1 MFLPLFFVTF
11 AAIITYL
18 NKKRT
23 KNMKHIRHYLTA
35 LFAIA
40 LSLMVWAD
48 SGELF
53 TSGKLSSSLINCIVQ
68 DKYGY
73 IWVGTEYGLSKFDGY
88 RFTNYLH
95 NEEDTTSITDNIIS
109 DLLVDKKGNLWI
121 GCAKGLMRYNYETNN
136 FSRLQFPDGR
146 KPRIYSMVESHRGDI
161 LLGTA
166 GYGLYSVKNNGI
178 EKTANNRF
186 TIKWERAYAKRDSDV
201 FFTHIYEDKHHY
213 LWQSSHLSTFTRF
226 IEKQGKVQRKDF
238 KSPYGAP
245 VAFIQHRP
253 QAMLI
258 VCMYGIIYYD
268 YRTGRIADAG
278 YDLGTFKNHVTI
290 NNATFDHEGN
300 LYISTSEHGALI
312 IKKGS
317 NKVEQ
322 LENSNSN
329 FNLSTAFVND
339 IIEDKD
345 NNLWIGCYKKGL
357 YLLNQRQQAF
367 SSWSFSAQNYII
379 GSSVSSIAPGENGET
394 WCTVQNSG
402 VFCFDASGKII
413 AHPTSP
419 AGTCIIYKDRR
430 GAYWISNGS
439 ALYSYNPHTGAYQ
452 EKLTFT
458 SAGIYCMTDDN
469 QGNLYISVYSKG
481 LYIYNVES
489 GKVTV
494 LNMRQRGNKGF
505 LCNDWVRSM
514 AFDHTGHLWI
524 GTSNGVS
531 CLNTKTLS
539 FKDFGWNNILKD
551 RQANGIC
558 EGKNGNMII
567 GTEEGLYLFD
577 RKNNKTLAL
586 PHAEVLKGKQVC
598 SIIKDHQ
605 GDLWISTTMGI
616 WQYDQKN
623 RQFIGHIN
631 GNGLTTREYVLGSSM
646 HTASDLIAFGTSDGI
661 TTFYPERV
669 KAKKMELGDVHL
681 TNFII
686 DGKPINCLTDE
697 FTIPY
702 EENSFTLEFS
712 LLNYRNTDNISFQYR
727 INEGKWNSTNE
738 GSNAVSF
745 NKLKPG
751 SYTLEVRAMSNGNF
765 SKKSTIIHIK
775 VCDPWYAST
784 WAFLLYF
791 LTAAGIILYIIYR
804 YERHRKE
811 DLEETKMQFLINA
824 THDIRSPLTLI
835 MEPLK
840 KLKERLGNAEEY
852 QADIDTIDRNAQRL
866 LTLVN
871 QILDKRRLDKHQM
884 NLSCRETNLVEFS
897 QGLVSLF
904 TYNANLRGINIRLEM
919 PETPVNAW
927 IDRNKLDKAIAN
939 LLSNAFKYTPNGGE
953 IIFRIEKQDKKVLL
967 YVIDS
972 GKGLGKNDD
981 AKTLFER
988 FYQGKNSADMHL
1000 GGSGIGL
1007 NLCRSIVRLHGGD
1020 VTARNREDGTSGA
1033 CFIIEL
1039 PLGKEHLKDSQIN
1052 SDYVVNGKKQ
1062 QRGAASRNSKILLV
1076 DDDIEICRYLKS
1088 ELSDWY
1094 RFVICNNGK
1103 EALKQLLSGDF
1114 DLVVSD
1120 VVMPEMDGITLLRN
1134 IKGNANISH
1143 VPVIMLTSKSEIS
1156 DRLEGIK
1163 LGADAYLA
1171 KPFSLEELH
1180 LTIDNLID
1188 NVRRLKGKF
1197 SGALKQDDKVEK
1209 IEVKG
1214 YDEELMERIM
1224 KVVNENLSDSDFNV
1238 EKMCDEVGVSRTQL
1252 HRKLKEMTGVPTS
1265 EFLRNIRLNEAAR
1278 LIREHKINI
1287 TQVSYMVGFANNSH
1301 FSTAFKKYF
1310 GMSPTEYAAKY
1321 TE

>member
-1 MFLPLFFVTF
+1 MLFSIFCFVQ
-11 AAIITYL
+11 
-18 NKKRT
+18 
-23 KNMKHIRHYLTA
+23 MLTCFSYA
-35 LFAIA
+35 N
-40 LSLMVWAD
+40 
-48 SGELF
+48 SGRLY
-53 TSGKLSSSLINCIVQ
+53 TSNDMSSSLIRCIIQ
-68 DKYGY
+68 DKYGF
-73 IWVGTEYGLSKFDGY
+73 IWVGTNFGLNRFDGY
-88 RFTNYLH
+88 KFCTYLC
-95 NEEDTTSITDNIIS
+95 NPADTTTIQDNDIVKLYPYSKEFLFVATNRGLYKYSYLTNSFQHIVLEKKDEKIRIS
-109 DLLVDKKGNLWI
+109 SLIEDGKHNLLI
-121 GCAKGLMRYNYETNN
+121 
-136 FSRLQFPDGR
+136 
-146 KPRIYSMVESHRGDI
+146 
-161 LLGTA
+161 GTA
-166 GYGLYSVKNNGI
+166 GYGAYRLDMTTGKVTRLSRKSANSV
-178 EKTANNRF
+178 
-186 TIKWERAYAKRDSDV
+186 DD
-201 FFTHIYEDKHHY
+201 FFAMLFFDDEGY
-213 LWQSSHLSTFTRF
+213 LWQANHTKVLR
-226 IEKQGKVQRKDF
+226 KYKYNGKSIKLVSVYEPKGLFSVCKLYAADKKGF
-238 KSPYGAP
+238 F
-245 VAFIQHRP
+245 VAH
-253 QAMLI
+253 
-258 VCMYGIIYYD
+258 VGGIMRYD
-268 YRTGRIADAG
+268 YASHRFSRYDFDFSAHQGAG
-278 YDLGTFKNHVTI
+278 YISAVTLDKYGNLWLGTSGDGTFKIPHGSRKAYRVEL
-290 NNATFDHEGN
+290 NNQSFIFDNAHISDLLIDRDGN
-300 LYISTSEHGALI
+300 QWY
-312 IKKGS
+312 
-317 NKVEQ
+317 
-322 LENSNSN
+322 
-329 FNLSTAFVND
+329 
-339 IIEDKD
+339 
-345 NNLWIGCYKKGL
+345 GCYMKGLFLSNNDKNVFHPVSLDELGAGMETISSVVGVADGLMLFVVKNHGL
-357 YLLNQRQQAF
+357 YLLDEKTGNTKLLQ
-367 SSWSFSAQNYII
+367 
-379 GSSVSSIAPGENGET
+379 
-394 WCTVQNSG
+394 
-402 VFCFDASGKII
+402 
-413 AHPTSP
+413 SP
-419 AGTCIIYKDRR
+419 AGPIKVYSDFRKNVYVYGRDGIYEYDWKHQTYRLLLPANGLSLDYMQVDAAGNIYFTSQGNGLYVWNRKSGKMTQYLMDDKR
-430 GAYWISNGS
+430 PHKTICNNWISEIRLDS
-439 ALYSYNPHTGAYQ
+439 
-452 EKLTFT
+452 
-458 SAGIYCMTDDN
+458 
-469 QGNLYISVYSKG
+469 
-481 LYIYNVES
+481 
-489 GKVTV
+489 
-494 LNMRQRGNKGF
+494 RG
-505 LCNDWVRSM
+505 W
-514 AFDHTGHLWI
+514 LWCA
-524 GTSNGVS
+524 TANGVS
-531 CLNTKTLS
+531 CMDTKTGYFDIILS
-539 FKDFGWNNILKD
+539 RPLL
-551 RQANGIC
+551 
-558 EGKNGNMII
+558 EGKTCYSTLELSDGKIAI
-567 GTEEGLYLFD
+567 ATEMGLYLYD
-577 RKNNKTLAL
+577 RKKQQTTPW
-586 PHAEVLKGKQVC
+586 PHSESISGLRIYSLK
-598 SIIKDHQ
+598 KDVK
-605 GDLWISTTMGI
+605 GNLWMSTAQGI
-616 WQYDQKN
+616 WCYDSKAKS
-623 RQFIGHIN
+623 FFSFEK
-631 GNGLTTREYVLGSSM
+631 GNGLLTKEYLAGVVGS
-646 HTASDLIAFGTSDGI
+646 TSDGVI
-661 TTFYPERV
+661 CYGNSEGLTYFRPSQV
-669 KAKKMELGDVHL
+669 KDYNEKTSAIYLSGVL
-681 TNFII
+681 L
-686 DGKPINCLTDE
+686 DGKMAPFIGDNLSVPSD
-697 FTIPY
+697 FKSIVL
-702 EENSFTLEFS
+702 SFSQLDYQS
-712 LLNYRNTDNISFQYR
+712 VGNIVFQYR
-727 INEGKWNSTNE
+727 INGGKWI
-738 GSNAVSF
+738 SNAAGDNSF
-745 NKLKPG
+745 NFTGL
-751 SYTLEVRAMSNGNF
+751 SYGHYRIEVRTYCNGKY
-765 SKKSTIIHIK
+765 STYKKVINLD
-775 VCDPWYAST
+775 VLAPWFLT
-784 WAFLLYF
+784 VWAKLLYLF
-791 LTAAGIILYIIYR
+791 LILGLTAAAIIVYL
-804 YERHRKE
+804 RKKKR
-811 DLEETKMQFLINA
+811 DLEEAKMQFLINA

-953 IIFRIEKQDKKVLL
+953 IIFRVEKQDKKVLL

>member
-1 MFLPLFFVTF
+1 MLFSIFCFVQ
-11 AAIITYL
+11 
-18 NKKRT
+18 
-23 KNMKHIRHYLTA
+23 MLTCFSYA
-35 LFAIA
+35 N
-40 LSLMVWAD
+40 
-48 SGELF
+48 SGRLY
-53 TSGKLSSSLINCIVQ
+53 TSNDMSSSLIRCIIQ
-68 DKYGY
+68 DKYGF
-73 IWVGTEYGLSKFDGY
+73 IWVGTNFGLNRFDGY
-88 RFTNYLH
+88 KFCTYLC
-95 NEEDTTSITDNIIS
+95 NPADTTTIQDNDIVKLYPYSKEFLFVATNRGLYKYSYLTNSFQHIVLEKKDEKIRIS
-109 DLLVDKKGNLWI
+109 SLIEDGKHNLLI
-121 GCAKGLMRYNYETNN
+121 
-136 FSRLQFPDGR
+136 
-146 KPRIYSMVESHRGDI
+146 
-161 LLGTA
+161 GTA
-166 GYGLYSVKNNGI
+166 GYGAYRLDMTTGKVTRLSRKSANSV
-178 EKTANNRF
+178 
-186 TIKWERAYAKRDSDV
+186 DD
-201 FFTHIYEDKHHY
+201 FFAMLFFDDEGY
-213 LWQSSHLSTFTRF
+213 LWQANHTKVLR
-226 IEKQGKVQRKDF
+226 KYKYNGKSIKLVSVYEPKGLFSVCKLYAADKKGF
-238 KSPYGAP
+238 F
-245 VAFIQHRP
+245 VAH
-253 QAMLI
+253 
-258 VCMYGIIYYD
+258 VGGIMRYD
-268 YRTGRIADAG
+268 YASHRFSRYDFDFSAHQGAG
-278 YDLGTFKNHVTI
+278 YISAVTLDKYGNLWLGTSGDGTFKIPHGSRKAYRVEL
-290 NNATFDHEGN
+290 NNQSFIFDNAHISDLLIDRDGN
-300 LYISTSEHGALI
+300 QWY
-312 IKKGS
+312 
-317 NKVEQ
+317 
-322 LENSNSN
+322 
-329 FNLSTAFVND
+329 
-339 IIEDKD
+339 
-345 NNLWIGCYKKGL
+345 GCYMKGLFLSNNDKNVFHPVSLDELGAGMETISSVVGVADGLMLFVVKNHGL
-357 YLLNQRQQAF
+357 YLLDEKTGNTKLLQ
-367 SSWSFSAQNYII
+367 
-379 GSSVSSIAPGENGET
+379 
-394 WCTVQNSG
+394 
-402 VFCFDASGKII
+402 
-413 AHPTSP
+413 SP
-419 AGTCIIYKDRR
+419 AGPIKVYSDFRKNVYVYGRDGIYEYDWKHQTYRLLLPANGLSLDYMQVDAAGNIYFTSQGNGLYVWNRKSGKMTQYLMDDKR
-430 GAYWISNGS
+430 PHKTICNNWISEIRLDS
-439 ALYSYNPHTGAYQ
+439 
-452 EKLTFT
+452 
-458 SAGIYCMTDDN
+458 
-469 QGNLYISVYSKG
+469 
-481 LYIYNVES
+481 
-489 GKVTV
+489 
-494 LNMRQRGNKGF
+494 RG
-505 LCNDWVRSM
+505 W
-514 AFDHTGHLWI
+514 LWCA
-524 GTSNGVS
+524 TANGVS
-531 CLNTKTLS
+531 CMDTKTGYFDIILS
-539 FKDFGWNNILKD
+539 RPLL
-551 RQANGIC
+551 
-558 EGKNGNMII
+558 EGKSCYSTLELSDGKIAI
-567 GTEEGLYLFD
+567 ATEMGLYLYD
-577 RKNNKTLAL
+577 RKKQQTTPW
-586 PHAEVLKGKQVC
+586 PHSESISGLRIYSLK
-598 SIIKDHQ
+598 KDVK
-605 GDLWISTTMGI
+605 GNLWMSTAQGI
-616 WQYDQKN
+616 WCYDSKAKS
-623 RQFIGHIN
+623 FFSFEK
-631 GNGLTTREYVLGSSM
+631 GNGLLTKEYLAGVVGS
-646 HTASDLIAFGTSDGI
+646 TSDGVI
-661 TTFYPERV
+661 CYGNSEGLTYFQPSEV
-669 KAKKMELGDVHL
+669 KDYNEKTSAIYLSGVL
-681 TNFII
+681 L
-686 DGKPINCLTDE
+686 DGKMAPFIGDNLSVPSD
-697 FTIPY
+697 FKSIVL
-702 EENSFTLEFS
+702 SFSQLDYQS
-712 LLNYRNTDNISFQYR
+712 VGNIVFQYR
-727 INEGKWNSTNE
+727 INGGKWI
-738 GSNAVSF
+738 SNAAGDNSF
-745 NKLKPG
+745 NFTGL
-751 SYTLEVRAMSNGNF
+751 SYGHYRIEVRTYCNGKY
-765 SKKSTIIHIK
+765 STYKKVINLD
-775 VCDPWYAST
+775 VLAPWFLT
-784 WAFLLYF
+784 VWAKLLYLF
-791 LTAAGIILYIIYR
+791 LILGLTAAAIIVYL
-804 YERHRKE
+804 RKKKR
-811 DLEETKMQFLINA
+811 DLEEAKMQFLINA

-988 FYQGKNSADMHL
+988 FYQGKYSADMHL

>member
-1 MFLPLFFVTF
+1 MYFQ
-11 AAIITYL
+11 AD
-18 NKKRT
+18 N
-23 KNMKHIRHYLTA
+23 
-35 LFAIA
+35 
-40 LSLMVWAD
+40 LSVP
-48 SGELF
+48 S
-53 TSGKLSSSLINCIVQ
+53 
-68 DKYGY
+68 
-73 IWVGTEYGLSKFDGY
+73 
-88 RFTNYLH
+88 
-95 NEEDTTSITDNIIS
+95 
-109 DLLVDKKGNLWI
+109 
-121 GCAKGLMRYNYETNN
+121 
-136 FSRLQFPDGR
+136 
-146 KPRIYSMVESHRGDI
+146 
-161 LLGTA
+161 
-166 GYGLYSVKNNGI
+166 
-178 EKTANNRF
+178 
-186 TIKWERAYAKRDSDV
+186 
-201 FFTHIYEDKHHY
+201 
-213 LWQSSHLSTFTRF
+213 
-226 IEKQGKVQRKDF
+226 DF
-238 KSPYGAP
+238 KS
-245 VAFIQHRP
+245 
-253 QAMLI
+253 I
-258 VCMYGIIYYD
+258 V
-268 YRTGRIADAG
+268 
-278 YDLGTFKNHVTI
+278 L
-290 NNATFDHEGN
+290 
-300 LYISTSEHGALI
+300 
-312 IKKGS
+312 
-317 NKVEQ
+317 
-322 LENSNSN
+322 
-329 FNLSTAFVND
+329 
-339 IIEDKD
+339 
-345 NNLWIGCYKKGL
+345 
-357 YLLNQRQQAF
+357 
-367 SSWSFSAQNYII
+367 SFSQLDYQ
-379 GSSVSSIAPGENGET
+379 SV
-394 WCTVQNSG
+394 
-402 VFCFDASGKII
+402 
-413 AHPTSP
+413 
-419 AGTCIIYKDRR
+419 
-430 GAYWISNGS
+430 
-439 ALYSYNPHTGAYQ
+439 
-452 EKLTFT
+452 
-458 SAGIYCMTDDN
+458 
-469 QGNLYISVYSKG
+469 GNIV
-481 LYIYNVES
+481 
-489 GKVTV
+489 
-494 LNMRQRGNKGF
+494 
-505 LCNDWVRSM
+505 
-514 AFDHTGHLWI
+514 
-524 GTSNGVS
+524 
-531 CLNTKTLS
+531 
-539 FKDFGWNNILKD
+539 
-551 RQANGIC
+551 
-558 EGKNGNMII
+558 
-567 GTEEGLYLFD
+567 
-577 RKNNKTLAL
+577 
-586 PHAEVLKGKQVC
+586 
-598 SIIKDHQ
+598 
-605 GDLWISTTMGI
+605 
-616 WQYDQKN
+616 
-623 RQFIGHIN
+623 
-631 GNGLTTREYVLGSSM
+631 
-646 HTASDLIAFGTSDGI
+646 
-661 TTFYPERV
+661 
-669 KAKKMELGDVHL
+669 
-681 TNFII
+681 
-686 DGKPINCLTDE
+686 
-697 FTIPY
+697 
-702 EENSFTLEFS
+702 
-712 LLNYRNTDNISFQYR
+712 FQYR
-727 INEGKWNSTNE
+727 INGGKWI
-738 GSNAVSF
+738 SNAAGDNSF
-745 NKLKPG
+745 NFTGL
-751 SYTLEVRAMSNGNF
+751 SYGHYRIEVRTYCNGKY
-765 SKKSTIIHIK
+765 STYKKVINLD
-775 VCDPWYAST
+775 VLAPWFLT
-784 WAFLLYF
+784 VWAKLLYLF
-791 LTAAGIILYIIYR
+791 LILGLTAAAIIVYL
-804 YERHRKE
+804 RKKKR
-811 DLEETKMQFLINA
+811 DLEEAKMQFLINA

>member
-1 MFLPLFFVTF
+1 
-11 AAIITYL
+11 
-18 NKKRT
+18 
-23 KNMKHIRHYLTA
+23 MKHIRHYLTA

-121 GCAKGLMRYNYETNN
+121 GCAKGLMRYNYEKNN

-290 NNATFDHEGN
+290 NNATFDHDGN

-539 FKDFGWNNILKD
+539 FKDFGWNIILKD

-669 KAKKMELGDVHL
+669 RTKKMELGDVHL

-835 MEPLK
+835 MGPLN
-840 KLKERLGNAEEY
+840 KLKTRITDAESK
-852 QADIDTIDRNAQRL
+852 QDIDTIDRNAQRL
-866 LTLVN
+866 LLLVN
-871 QILDKRRLDKHQM
+871 QILDERKIDKDQM
-884 NLSCRETNLVEFS
+884 HLHCQKTDLKEF
-897 QGLVSLF
+897 
-904 TYNANLRGINIRLEM
+904 LRGIMSLYNFNVQERSITLSLKED
-919 PETPVNAW
+919 ESLKEEGNLQVW
-927 IDRNKLDKAIAN
+927 IDRINFDKVISN
-939 LLSNAFKYTPNGGE
+939 LLSNAMKYTSDGGE
-953 IIFRIEKQDKKVLL
+953 ITLII
-967 YVIDS
+967 
-972 GKGLGKNDD
+972 GKNKESAIIKVEDTGIGLKEE
-981 AKTLFER
+981 KTDRLFER
-988 FYQGKNSADMHL
+988 FYQGNNNSDIHIE
-1000 GGSGIGL
+1000 GTGIGL
-1007 NLCRSIVRLHGGD
+1007 NLCRALVKMHGG
-1020 VTARNREDGTSGA
+1020 AIRAYNRTDGIKGS
-1033 CFIIEL
+1033 CFEVNI
-1039 PLGKEHLKDSQIN
+1039 PLGKEHLKPEEILQEDGTKTAEST
-1052 SDYVVNGKKQ
+1052 GKRTQ
-1062 QRGAASRNSKILLV
+1062 ANRNFNILIV
-1076 DDDIEICRYLKS
+1076 DDDAEIAHYIKT

-1094 RFVICNNGK
+1094 RFEHASNGK
-1103 EALKQLLSGDF
+1103 EGLKMLLTGKY
-1114 DLVVSD
+1114 DLVISD
-1120 VVMPEMDGITLLRN
+1120 VMMPEMDGVTMLKK
-1134 IKGNANISH
+1134 IKGNSNVSDI
-1143 VPVIMLTSKSEIS
+1143 PVILLTSKSEVEN
-1156 DRLEGIK
+1156 RLEGLRK
-1163 LGADAYLA
+1163 GADAFLA
-1171 KPFSLEELH
+1171 KPFNMEELH
-1180 LTIDNLID
+1180 ILIDNLVD
-1188 NVRRLKGKF
+1188 NVRRIRGKY
-1197 SGALKQDDKVEK
+1197 SGAQGQKAK
-1209 IEVKG
+1209 IEQIQVKG
-1214 YDEELMERIM
+1214 NNDALMERVM
-1224 KVVNENLSDSDFNV
+1224 KYMNEHLADPDLNV
-1238 EKMCDEVGVSRTQL
+1238 EKLTEDVGISRAQL
-1252 HRKLKEMTGVPTS
+1252 HRKLKEIAGVS
-1265 EFLRNIRLNEAAR
+1265 AGEFIRNLRLEQAAR
-1278 LIREHKINI
+1278 LIEEGQINI
-1287 TQVSYMVGFANNSH
+1287 TQVAYSVGFSNQTH
-1301 FSTAFKKYF
+1301 FSTVFKKHY
-1310 GMSPTEYAAKY
+1310 GMSPSEYAETKRN
-1321 TE
+1321 EK

>member
-1 MFLPLFFVTF
+1 MLFFDAEGYLWQANHTKVLRKYKYNGKSIKLVSVYEPKDLFGIRKLYATDKKGFFVAHTGGIMRYDYASHSFSRYDFDFSAHQGAGYISAVT
-11 AAIITYL
+11 L
-18 NKKRT
+18 
-23 KNMKHIRHYLTA
+23 
-35 LFAIA
+35 
-40 LSLMVWAD
+40 
-48 SGELF
+48 
-53 TSGKLSSSLINCIVQ
+53 
-68 DKYGY
+68 DKYGNL
-73 IWVGTEYGLSKFDGY
+73 WLGTSGDGTFKIPHGSRKAYRVELNNQSFIFD
-88 RFTNYLH
+88 NAH
-95 NEEDTTSITDNIIS
+95 IS
-109 DLLVDKKGNLWI
+109 DLLIDRDGNQWYGCYMKGLFLSNNDKNVFHPVSLDELGAGMETISSVVGVADGLMLFVVKNHGLYLLDEKTGNTKLLQSPAGLVKVYSDFRKNVYVYGRDGIYEYDWKHQTYRLLLPSNGLSLDGMQVDAAGNIYFTSPGNGLYVWNRKSGKMTQYLMDDKRPHKTICNNWISEIRLDSRGWIWCATANGVSCMDTKTGYFDIILSRPLLEGKTCYSTLELSDGKIAIATEMGLYLYDRKKLQTTPWPHSESISGLRIYSLKKDVKGNLWMSTAQGI
-121 GCAKGLMRYNYETNN
+121 WCYDSKAKSFFSFEKGNGLLTKEYLAGVVGSTSDGVICYGNSEGLTYFQPSEVKDYN
-136 FSRLQFPDGR
+136 
-146 KPRIYSMVESHRGDI
+146 
-161 LLGTA
+161 
-166 GYGLYSVKNNGI
+166 
-178 EKTANNRF
+178 EKTSA
-186 TIKWERAYAKRDSDV
+186 
-201 FFTHIYEDKHHY
+201 IY
-213 LWQSSHLSTFTRF
+213 LSGVLLDGKMAPF
-226 IEKQGKVQRKDF
+226 IGDNLSVPSDF
-238 KSPYGAP
+238 KS
-245 VAFIQHRP
+245 
-253 QAMLI
+253 I
-258 VCMYGIIYYD
+258 V
-268 YRTGRIADAG
+268 
-278 YDLGTFKNHVTI
+278 
-290 NNATFDHEGN
+290 
-300 LYISTSEHGALI
+300 
-312 IKKGS
+312 
-317 NKVEQ
+317 
-322 LENSNSN
+322 
-329 FNLSTAFVND
+329 LS
-339 IIEDKD
+339 
-345 NNLWIGCYKKGL
+345 
-357 YLLNQRQQAF
+357 
-367 SSWSFSAQNYII
+367 
-379 GSSVSSIAPGENGET
+379 
-394 WCTVQNSG
+394 
-402 VFCFDASGKII
+402 
-413 AHPTSP
+413 
-419 AGTCIIYKDRR
+419 
-430 GAYWISNGS
+430 
-439 ALYSYNPHTGAYQ
+439 
-452 EKLTFT
+452 
-458 SAGIYCMTDDN
+458 
-469 QGNLYISVYSKG
+469 
-481 LYIYNVES
+481 
-489 GKVTV
+489 
-494 LNMRQRGNKGF
+494 
-505 LCNDWVRSM
+505 
-514 AFDHTGHLWI
+514 
-524 GTSNGVS
+524 
-531 CLNTKTLS
+531 
-539 FKDFGWNNILKD
+539 
-551 RQANGIC
+551 
-558 EGKNGNMII
+558 
-567 GTEEGLYLFD
+567 
-577 RKNNKTLAL
+577 
-586 PHAEVLKGKQVC
+586 
-598 SIIKDHQ
+598 
-605 GDLWISTTMGI
+605 
-616 WQYDQKN
+616 
-623 RQFIGHIN
+623 
-631 GNGLTTREYVLGSSM
+631 
-646 HTASDLIAFGTSDGI
+646 
-661 TTFYPERV
+661 
-669 KAKKMELGDVHL
+669 
-681 TNFII
+681 
-686 DGKPINCLTDE
+686 
-697 FTIPY
+697 
-702 EENSFTLEFS
+702 FS
-712 LLNYRNTDNISFQYR
+712 LLDYQSVGSIVFQYR
-727 INEGKWNSTNE
+727 INGGRWI
-738 GSNAVSF
+738 SNAAGENSF
-745 NKLKPG
+745 NFTGL
-751 SYTLEVRAMSNGNF
+751 SYGHYRIEVRTYCNGKY
-765 SKKSTIIHIK
+765 STYKKVINLD
-775 VCDPWYAST
+775 VLAPWYLT
-784 WAFLLYF
+784 VWAKLIYLS
-791 LTAAGIILYIIYR
+791 LVLGLMAAVIFIYL
-804 YERHRKE
+804 RKKKR
-811 DLEETKMQFLINA
+811 DLEEAKMQFLINA

-1062 QRGAASRNSKILLV
+1062 QRSGASRNCKILLV

-1103 EALKQLLSGDF
+1103 EALKQLLADDF

-1209 IEVKG
+1209 VEVKG

-1278 LIREHKINI
+1278 LIRERKINI

>member
-1 MFLPLFFVTF
+1 MKRFMLFSIFCFVQ
-11 AAIITYL
+11 
-18 NKKRT
+18 
-23 KNMKHIRHYLTA
+23 MLTCFSYA
-35 LFAIA
+35 N
-40 LSLMVWAD
+40 
-48 SGELF
+48 SGRLY
-53 TSGKLSSSLINCIVQ
+53 TSNDMSSSLIRCIIQ
-68 DKYGY
+68 DKYGF
-73 IWVGTEYGLSKFDGY
+73 IWVGTNYGLNRFDGY
-88 RFTNYLH
+88 KFSTYLC
-95 NEEDTTSITDNIIS
+95 NPADTTTIQDNDIVKLYPYSKEFLFVATNRGLYKYSYLTNSFQHVVLEKKDEKIRVS
-109 DLLVDKKGNLWI
+109 SLIEDGKHNLLI
-121 GCAKGLMRYNYETNN
+121 
-136 FSRLQFPDGR
+136 
-146 KPRIYSMVESHRGDI
+146 
-161 LLGTA
+161 GTA
-166 GYGLYSVKNNGI
+166 GYGAYRLDMTTGKVTRLSRKSANSV
-178 EKTANNRF
+178 
-186 TIKWERAYAKRDSDV
+186 DD
-201 FFTHIYEDKHHY
+201 FFAMLFFDDEGY
-213 LWQSSHLSTFTRF
+213 LWQANHTKVLR
-226 IEKQGKVQRKDF
+226 KYKYDGKSIRLVSVYEPKGLF
-238 KSPYGAP
+238 S
-245 VAFIQHRP
+245 
-253 QAMLI
+253 
-258 VCMYGIIYYD
+258 VCKLYAADKKGFFVVHVGGIMRYD
-268 YRTGRIADAG
+268 YASHRFSRYDFDFSAHQGAG
-278 YDLGTFKNHVTI
+278 YISAATLDKYGNLWLGTSGDGTFKIPHGSRKAYRVEL
-290 NNATFDHEGN
+290 NNQSFIFDNAHISDLLIDRDGN
-300 LYISTSEHGALI
+300 QWY
-312 IKKGS
+312 
-317 NKVEQ
+317 
-322 LENSNSN
+322 
-329 FNLSTAFVND
+329 
-339 IIEDKD
+339 
-345 NNLWIGCYKKGL
+345 GCYMKGLFLSNNDKNVFHPVSLDELGAGMETISSVVGVADGLMLFVVKNHGL
-357 YLLNQRQQAF
+357 YLLDEKTGNTKLLQ
-367 SSWSFSAQNYII
+367 
-379 GSSVSSIAPGENGET
+379 
-394 WCTVQNSG
+394 
-402 VFCFDASGKII
+402 
-413 AHPTSP
+413 SP
-419 AGTCIIYKDRR
+419 AGLVKVYSDFRKNVYVYGLDGIYEYDWKHQTYRLLLP
-430 GAYWISNGS
+430 ANGLS
-439 ALYSYNPHTGAYQ
+439 LDGMQVDAAGNIY
-452 EKLTFT
+452 FT
-458 SAGIYCMTDDN
+458 S
-469 QGNLYISVYSKG
+469 QGNG
-481 LYIYNVES
+481 LYVWNRKS
-489 GKVTV
+489 GKMTQY
-494 LNMRQRGNKGF
+494 LMDDKRPHKTICNNWIADIRLDSRG
-505 LCNDWVRSM
+505 W
-514 AFDHTGHLWI
+514 LWCA
-524 GTSNGVS
+524 TSNGVS
-531 CLNTKTLS
+531 CMDTKTGYFDIILS
-539 FKDFGWNNILKD
+539 RPLL
-551 RQANGIC
+551 
-558 EGKNGNMII
+558 EGKSCYSTLELSDGKIAI
-567 GTEEGLYLFD
+567 ATEMGLYLYD
-577 RKNNKTLAL
+577 RKKQQTTPW
-586 PHAEVLKGKQVC
+586 PHSESISGLRIYSLK
-598 SIIKDHQ
+598 KDVK
-605 GDLWISTTMGI
+605 GNLWMSTAQGI
-616 WQYDQKN
+616 WCYDSKAKS
-623 RQFIGHIN
+623 FFSFEK
-631 GNGLTTREYVLGSSM
+631 GNGLLTKEYLAGVVGS
-646 HTASDLIAFGTSDGI
+646 TSDGVI
-661 TTFYPERV
+661 CYGNSEGLTYFRPSQV
-669 KAKKMELGDVHL
+669 KDYDEKTSAIYLSGVL
-681 TNFII
+681 L
-686 DGKPINCLTDE
+686 DGKMAPFIGDNLSVPSD
-697 FTIPY
+697 FKSIVL
-702 EENSFTLEFS
+702 SFSQLDYQS
-712 LLNYRNTDNISFQYR
+712 VGNIVFQYR
-727 INEGKWNSTNE
+727 INGGRWI
-738 GSNAVSF
+738 SNAAGENSF
-745 NKLKPG
+745 NFTGL
-751 SYTLEVRAMSNGNF
+751 SYGHYRIEVRTYCNGKY
-765 SKKSTIIHIK
+765 STYKKVINLD
-775 VCDPWYAST
+775 VLAPWYLT
-784 WAFLLYF
+784 VWAKLIYLFLILG
-791 LTAAGIILYIIYR
+791 LTAAAIIVFL
-804 YERHRKE
+804 RKKKR
-811 DLEETKMQFLINA
+811 DMEEAKMQFLINA

-1062 QRGAASRNSKILLV
+1062 QRSGASKNSKILLV
-1076 DDDIEICRYLKS
+1076 DDDIEICRYIKT

-1103 EALKQLLSGDF
+1103 EALKQLLTDDF

-1209 IEVKG
+1209 VEVKG

>member
-1 MFLPLFFVTF
+1 MKRFMLFSIICIVQMLTCFSHAVTGRL
-11 AAIITYL
+11 Y
-18 NKKRT
+18 
-23 KNMKHIRHYLTA
+23 
-35 LFAIA
+35 
-40 LSLMVWAD
+40 
-48 SGELF
+48 
-53 TSGKLSSSLINCIVQ
+53 TSNDLSSSLIRCIIQ
-68 DKYGY
+68 DKYGF
-73 IWVGTEYGLSKFDGY
+73 IWVGTNYGLNRFDGY
-88 RFTNYLH
+88 KFSTYLC
-95 NEEDTTSITDNIIS
+95 NPADTTTIQDNDIVKLYPYSKEFLFVATNRGLYKYSYLTNSFQHIVLEKKDEKIRVSSLIEDRKHNLLIGTSGYGAYRLDMTTGKVTRLSRKSANSVDDFFAMLFFDDEGYLWQANHTKVLRKYKYNGKSIKLVSVYEPKDLFGISKLYATDKKGFFVAHTGGIMRYDYASHSFSRYDFDFSAHQGAGYISAVTLDKYGNLWLGTSGDGTFKIPHGSRKAYRVELNNQSFIFDNAHIS
-109 DLLVDKKGNLWI
+109 DLLIDRDGNQW
-121 GCAKGLMRYNYETNN
+121 Y
-136 FSRLQFPDGR
+136 
-146 KPRIYSMVESHRGDI
+146 
-161 LLGTA
+161 
-166 GYGLYSVKNNGI
+166 
-178 EKTANNRF
+178 
-186 TIKWERAYAKRDSDV
+186 
-201 FFTHIYEDKHHY
+201 
-213 LWQSSHLSTFTRF
+213 
-226 IEKQGKVQRKDF
+226 
-238 KSPYGAP
+238 
-245 VAFIQHRP
+245 
-253 QAMLI
+253 
-258 VCMYGIIYYD
+258 
-268 YRTGRIADAG
+268 
-278 YDLGTFKNHVTI
+278 
-290 NNATFDHEGN
+290 
-300 LYISTSEHGALI
+300 
-312 IKKGS
+312 
-317 NKVEQ
+317 
-322 LENSNSN
+322 
-329 FNLSTAFVND
+329 
-339 IIEDKD
+339 
-345 NNLWIGCYKKGL
+345 GCYKKGL
-357 YLLNQRQQAF
+357 FLSNNDNNVFHPVSLDELGAGMETISSVVGVADGLMLFVVKNHGLYLLDEKTGNTKLLQ
-367 SSWSFSAQNYII
+367 
-379 GSSVSSIAPGENGET
+379 
-394 WCTVQNSG
+394 
-402 VFCFDASGKII
+402 
-413 AHPTSP
+413 SP
-419 AGTCIIYKDRR
+419 AGPIKVYSDFRKNVYVYGRDGIFEYDWKHQTYRLLLPANGLSLDGMQVDAAGNIY
-430 GAYWISNGS
+430 
-439 ALYSYNPHTGAYQ
+439 
-452 EKLTFT
+452 FT
-458 SAGIYCMTDDN
+458 SP
-469 QGNLYISVYSKG
+469 GNG
-481 LYIYNVES
+481 LYVWNRKS
-489 GKVTV
+489 GKMTQY
-494 LNMRQRGNKGF
+494 LMDDKRPHKTICNNWTSEIRLDSRG
-505 LCNDWVRSM
+505 W
-514 AFDHTGHLWI
+514 LWCA
-524 GTSNGVS
+524 TANGVS
-531 CLNTKTLS
+531 CMDTKTGYFDIILS
-539 FKDFGWNNILKD
+539 RPLL
-551 RQANGIC
+551 
-558 EGKNGNMII
+558 EGKSCYSTLELPDSRIAI
-567 GTEEGLYLFD
+567 ATEMGLYLYD
-577 RKNNKTLAL
+577 RKKQQTTPW
-586 PHAEVLKGKQVC
+586 PHSESISGLRIYSLK
-598 SIIKDHQ
+598 KDVK
-605 GDLWISTTMGI
+605 GNLWMSTAQGI
-616 WQYDQKN
+616 WCYDSKAKS
-623 RQFIGHIN
+623 FFSFEK
-631 GNGLTTREYVLGSSM
+631 GNGLLTKEYLAGVVGS
-646 HTASDLIAFGTSDGI
+646 TSDGVI
-661 TTFYPERV
+661 CYGNSEGLTYFRPSQV
-669 KAKKMELGDVHL
+669 KDYNEKTSVIYLSGVL
-681 TNFII
+681 L
-686 DGKPINCLTDE
+686 DGKMAPFIGDNLSVPSD
-697 FTIPY
+697 FKSIVL
-702 EENSFTLEFS
+702 SFSQLDYQS
-712 LLNYRNTDNISFQYR
+712 VGNIVFQYR
-727 INEGKWNSTNE
+727 INGGKWI
-738 GSNAVSF
+738 SNAAGDNSF
-745 NKLKPG
+745 NFTGL
-751 SYTLEVRAMSNGNF
+751 SYGHYRIEVRIYCNGKY
-765 SKKSTIIHIK
+765 STYKKVINLD
-775 VCDPWYAST
+775 VLAPWFLT
-784 WAFLLYF
+784 VWAKLIYLFLILG
-791 LTAAGIILYIIYR
+791 LTAAAIIVYLR
-804 YERHRKE
+804 MKKR
-811 DLEETKMQFLINA
+811 DLEEAKMQFLINA

-988 FYQGKNSADMHL
+988 FYQGQNSADMHL

-1020 VTARNREDGTSGA
+1020 VYAHNREDGKSGA

-1052 SDYVVNGKKQ
+1052 SDYVVNGKKL
-1062 QRGAASRNSKILLV
+1062 QRSGASKNSKILLV
-1076 DDDIEICRYLKS
+1076 DDDIEICRYIKT

-1103 EALKQLLSGDF
+1103 EALKQLLTDDF

-1278 LIREHKINI
+1278 LIRERKINI

>member
-1 MFLPLFFVTF
+1 MKRFILFSIFCFVQ
-11 AAIITYL
+11 
-18 NKKRT
+18 
-23 KNMKHIRHYLTA
+23 MLTCFSYA
-35 LFAIA
+35 N
-40 LSLMVWAD
+40 
-48 SGELF
+48 SGRLY
-53 TSGKLSSSLINCIVQ
+53 TSNDLSSSLIRCIIQ
-68 DKYGY
+68 DKYGF
-73 IWVGTEYGLSKFDGY
+73 IWVGTNYGLNRFDGY
-88 RFTNYLH
+88 KFSTYLC
-95 NEEDTTSITDNIIS
+95 NPADTTTIQDNDIVKLYPYSKEFLFVATNRGLYKYSYLTNSFQHIVLEKKDEKIRVSSLIEDGKHNLLIGTSGYGAYRLDMTTGKVTRLSRKSANSVDNFFTMLFFDAEGYLWQANHTKVLRKYKYDGKSIKLVSVYEPKELFGIRKLYATDKKGFFVAHTGGIIRYDYASHRFSRYDFDFSAHQGAGYISAATLDKYGNLWLGTSGDGTFKIPHGSRKAYRVELNNQSFVFDNAHIS
-109 DLLVDKKGNLWI
+109 DLLIDRDGNQWYGCYMKGLFLSNNDKNVFHPVSLDELGAGMETISSVVGVADGVMLFVVKNHGLYLLDEKTGNTRMLQCPAGLVKVYSDFRKKVYVYASEGIYEYDWKHQTYQLLLPANGLSLDGMLVDAAGNMYLTSQGNGLYVWNRKSGKMTQYLMDDRRPHKTICNNWITDIRLDSRGRLWCATTNGVSCMDTKTGYFDVILSRPLLEGKTCYSTLELSDSKIAIATEMGLYLYDSKKRQTTPWPHSESISGLRIYSLKKDAKGNLWMSTAQGI
-121 GCAKGLMRYNYETNN
+121 WCYDSKAKSFFSFEKGNGLLTKEYLAGVAGST
-136 FSRLQFPDGR
+136 PDGV
-146 KPRIYSMVESHRGDI
+146 IC
-161 LLGTA
+161 
-166 GYGLYSVKNNGI
+166 YGNSEGLTYFRPSQVKNYD
-178 EKTANNRF
+178 EKTSA
-186 TIKWERAYAKRDSDV
+186 
-201 FFTHIYEDKHHY
+201 IY
-213 LWQSSHLSTFTRF
+213 LSGVLLDGKIAPF
-226 IEKQGKVQRKDF
+226 IGDNLSVPSDF
-238 KSPYGAP
+238 KS
-245 VAFIQHRP
+245 
-253 QAMLI
+253 I
-258 VCMYGIIYYD
+258 V
-268 YRTGRIADAG
+268 
-278 YDLGTFKNHVTI
+278 L
-290 NNATFDHEGN
+290 
-300 LYISTSEHGALI
+300 
-312 IKKGS
+312 
-317 NKVEQ
+317 
-322 LENSNSN
+322 
-329 FNLSTAFVND
+329 
-339 IIEDKD
+339 
-345 NNLWIGCYKKGL
+345 
-357 YLLNQRQQAF
+357 
-367 SSWSFSAQNYII
+367 SFSQLDYQ
-379 GSSVSSIAPGENGET
+379 SV
-394 WCTVQNSG
+394 
-402 VFCFDASGKII
+402 
-413 AHPTSP
+413 
-419 AGTCIIYKDRR
+419 
-430 GAYWISNGS
+430 
-439 ALYSYNPHTGAYQ
+439 
-452 EKLTFT
+452 
-458 SAGIYCMTDDN
+458 
-469 QGNLYISVYSKG
+469 GNIV
-481 LYIYNVES
+481 
-489 GKVTV
+489 
-494 LNMRQRGNKGF
+494 
-505 LCNDWVRSM
+505 
-514 AFDHTGHLWI
+514 
-524 GTSNGVS
+524 
-531 CLNTKTLS
+531 
-539 FKDFGWNNILKD
+539 
-551 RQANGIC
+551 
-558 EGKNGNMII
+558 
-567 GTEEGLYLFD
+567 
-577 RKNNKTLAL
+577 
-586 PHAEVLKGKQVC
+586 
-598 SIIKDHQ
+598 
-605 GDLWISTTMGI
+605 
-616 WQYDQKN
+616 
-623 RQFIGHIN
+623 
-631 GNGLTTREYVLGSSM
+631 
-646 HTASDLIAFGTSDGI
+646 
-661 TTFYPERV
+661 
-669 KAKKMELGDVHL
+669 
-681 TNFII
+681 
-686 DGKPINCLTDE
+686 
-697 FTIPY
+697 
-702 EENSFTLEFS
+702 
-712 LLNYRNTDNISFQYR
+712 FQYR
-727 INEGKWNSTNE
+727 INGGRWI
-738 GSNAVSF
+738 SNAAGENSF
-745 NKLKPG
+745 NFTGL
-751 SYTLEVRAMSNGNF
+751 SYGHYRIEVRTYCNGKY
-765 SKKSTIIHIK
+765 STYKKVINLD
-775 VCDPWYAST
+775 VLAPWYLT
-784 WAFLLYF
+784 VWAKLIYLSLVLGFM
-791 LTAAGIILYIIYR
+791 AAVIFIYL
-804 YERHRKE
+804 RKKKR
-811 DLEETKMQFLINA
+811 DLEEAKMQFLINA

-1020 VTARNREDGTSGA
+1020 VYAHNREDGKSGA

-1039 PLGKEHLKDSQIN
+1039 PLGKEHLKNNQIY
-1052 SDYVVNGKKQ
+1052 SDNRDTKKKQ

-1197 SGALKQDDKVEK
+1197 TGALKQDDKVEK
-1209 IEVKG
+1209 VEVKG

-1278 LIREHKINI
+1278 LIRERKINI

>member
-1 MFLPLFFVTF
+1 MKRFILFSIFCFVQ
-11 AAIITYL
+11 
-18 NKKRT
+18 
-23 KNMKHIRHYLTA
+23 MLTCFSYA
-35 LFAIA
+35 N
-40 LSLMVWAD
+40 
-48 SGELF
+48 SGRLY
-53 TSGKLSSSLINCIVQ
+53 TSNDMSSSLIRCIIQ
-68 DKYGY
+68 DKYGF
-73 IWVGTEYGLSKFDGY
+73 IWVGTNYGLNRFDGY
-88 RFTNYLH
+88 KFSSYLC
-95 NEEDTTSITDNIIS
+95 NPADTTTIQDNDIVKLYPYSKEFLFVATNRGLYKYSYLTNCFQHIVLEKKDEKIRVS
-109 DLLVDKKGNLWI
+109 SLIEDGKHNLLI
-121 GCAKGLMRYNYETNN
+121 
-136 FSRLQFPDGR
+136 
-146 KPRIYSMVESHRGDI
+146 
-161 LLGTA
+161 GTA
-166 GYGLYSVKNNGI
+166 GYGAYRLDMTTGKVTRLSRKSANSV
-178 EKTANNRF
+178 
-186 TIKWERAYAKRDSDV
+186 DD
-201 FFTHIYEDKHHY
+201 FFAMLFFDDEGY
-213 LWQSSHLSTFTRF
+213 LWQANHTKVLR
-226 IEKQGKVQRKDF
+226 KYKYNGKSIKLVSVYEPKDLF
-238 KSPYGAP
+238 GISKLYATDKKGFF
-245 VAFIQHRP
+245 VAHTG
-253 QAMLI
+253 
-258 VCMYGIIYYD
+258 GIMRYD
-268 YRTGRIADAG
+268 YASHSFSRYDFDFSAHQGAG
-278 YDLGTFKNHVTI
+278 YISAVTLDKYGNLWLGTSGDGTFKIPHGSRKAYRVEL
-290 NNATFDHEGN
+290 NNQSFIFDNAHISDLLIDRDGN
-300 LYISTSEHGALI
+300 QWY
-312 IKKGS
+312 
-317 NKVEQ
+317 
-322 LENSNSN
+322 
-329 FNLSTAFVND
+329 
-339 IIEDKD
+339 
-345 NNLWIGCYKKGL
+345 GCYMKGLFLSNNDKNVFHPVSLDELGAGMETISSVVGVADGLMLFVVKNHGL
-357 YLLNQRQQAF
+357 YLLDEKTGNTKLLQ
-367 SSWSFSAQNYII
+367 
-379 GSSVSSIAPGENGET
+379 
-394 WCTVQNSG
+394 
-402 VFCFDASGKII
+402 
-413 AHPTSP
+413 SP
-419 AGTCIIYKDRR
+419 AGPIKVYSDFRKNVYVYGRDGIYEYDWKHQTYRLLLPANGLSLDGMQVDAAGNIYFTNPGNGLYVWNRKSGKMTQYLMDDKR
-430 GAYWISNGS
+430 PHKTICNNWISEIRLDS
-439 ALYSYNPHTGAYQ
+439 
-452 EKLTFT
+452 
-458 SAGIYCMTDDN
+458 
-469 QGNLYISVYSKG
+469 
-481 LYIYNVES
+481 
-489 GKVTV
+489 
-494 LNMRQRGNKGF
+494 RG
-505 LCNDWVRSM
+505 W
-514 AFDHTGHLWI
+514 LWCA
-524 GTSNGVS
+524 TANGVS
-531 CLNTKTLS
+531 CMDTKTGYFDIILS
-539 FKDFGWNNILKD
+539 RPLL
-551 RQANGIC
+551 
-558 EGKNGNMII
+558 EGKTCYSTLELSDGKIAI
-567 GTEEGLYLFD
+567 ATEMGLYLYD
-577 RKNNKTLAL
+577 RKKQQTTPW
-586 PHAEVLKGKQVC
+586 PHSESISGLRIYSLK
-598 SIIKDHQ
+598 KDAK
-605 GDLWISTTMGI
+605 GNLWMSTAQGI
-616 WQYDQKN
+616 WCYDSKAKS
-623 RQFIGHIN
+623 FFSFEK
-631 GNGLTTREYVLGSSM
+631 GNGLLTKEYLAGVVGS
-646 HTASDLIAFGTSDGI
+646 TSDGVI
-661 TTFYPERV
+661 CYGNSEGLTYFRPSQV
-669 KAKKMELGDVHL
+669 KDYNEKTSVIYLSGVL
-681 TNFII
+681 L
-686 DGKPINCLTDE
+686 DGKMAPFIGDNLSVPSD
-697 FTIPY
+697 FKSIVL
-702 EENSFTLEFS
+702 SFSQLDYQS
-712 LLNYRNTDNISFQYR
+712 VGNIVFQYR
-727 INEGKWNSTNE
+727 INGGKWI
-738 GSNAVSF
+738 SNAAGDNSF
-745 NKLKPG
+745 NFTGL
-751 SYTLEVRAMSNGNF
+751 SYGHYRIEVRIYCNGKY
-765 SKKSTIIHIK
+765 STYKKVINLD
-775 VCDPWYAST
+775 VLAPWFLT
-784 WAFLLYF
+784 VWAKLIYLFLILG
-791 LTAAGIILYIIYR
+791 LTAAAIIVYLR
-804 YERHRKE
+804 MKKR
-811 DLEETKMQFLINA
+811 DLEEAKMQFLINA

-988 FYQGKNSADMHL
+988 FYQGQNSADMHL

-1020 VTARNREDGTSGA
+1020 VYAHNREDGKSGA

-1052 SDYVVNGKKQ
+1052 SDYVVNGKKL
-1062 QRGAASRNSKILLV
+1062 QRSGASKNSKILLV
-1076 DDDIEICRYLKS
+1076 DDDIEICRYIKT

-1103 EALKQLLSGDF
+1103 EALKQLLTDDF
-1114 DLVVSD
+1114 NLVVSD

-1278 LIREHKINI
+1278 LIRERKINI

>member
-1 MFLPLFFVTF
+1 MKRFLLFSIIYFVQ
-11 AAIITYL
+11 
-18 NKKRT
+18 
-23 KNMKHIRHYLTA
+23 MLTCFSHA
-35 LFAIA
+35 VTGRLY
-40 LSLMVWAD
+40 
-48 SGELF
+48 
-53 TSGKLSSSLINCIVQ
+53 TSNDLSSSLIRCIIQ
-68 DKYGY
+68 DKYGF
-73 IWVGTEYGLSKFDGY
+73 IWVGTNYGLNRFDGY
-88 RFTNYLH
+88 KFSTYLC
-95 NEEDTTSITDNIIS
+95 NPADTTTIQDNDIVKLYPYSKEFLFVATNRGLYKYSYLTNSFQHIVLEKKDEKIRISSLIEDGKHNLLIGTSGYGAYRLDMTTGKVTRLSRKSANSVDDFFSMLFFDAEGYLWQANHTKVLRKYKYDGKSIRLVSVYEPKDLFGIRKLYATDKKGFFVAHTGGIMRYDYASHRFSRYDFDFSAHQGAGYISAVTLDKYGNLWLGTSGDGTFKIPHGSRKAYRVELNNQSFIFDNAHIS
-109 DLLVDKKGNLWI
+109 DLLIDRDGNQWYGCYMKGLFLSNNDKNVFHPVSLDELGAGMETISSVVGVADGLMLFVVKNHGLYLLDEKTGNTKLLQSPAGPIKVYSDFRKNVYVYGRDGIYEYDWKHQTYRLLLPSNGLSLDDMRVDAAGNIYFTSQGNGLYVWNRKSGKMTQYLMDDKRPHKTICNNWISDIRLDSRGWLWCATTNGVSCMDTKTGYFDIILSRPLLEGKTCYCTLELSDGKIAIATEMGLYLYDRKKQQTTPWPHSESISGLRIYSLKKDVKGNLWMSSAQGI
-121 GCAKGLMRYNYETNN
+121 WCYDSKAKSFFSFEKGNGLLTKEYLAGVVGSTSDGVICYGNSEGLTYFRPSQVKDYN
-136 FSRLQFPDGR
+136 
-146 KPRIYSMVESHRGDI
+146 
-161 LLGTA
+161 
-166 GYGLYSVKNNGI
+166 
-178 EKTANNRF
+178 EKTSA
-186 TIKWERAYAKRDSDV
+186 
-201 FFTHIYEDKHHY
+201 IY
-213 LWQSSHLSTFTRF
+213 LSGVLLDGKMAPF
-226 IEKQGKVQRKDF
+226 IGDNLSVPSDF
-238 KSPYGAP
+238 KS
-245 VAFIQHRP
+245 
-253 QAMLI
+253 I
-258 VCMYGIIYYD
+258 V
-268 YRTGRIADAG
+268 
-278 YDLGTFKNHVTI
+278 L
-290 NNATFDHEGN
+290 
-300 LYISTSEHGALI
+300 
-312 IKKGS
+312 
-317 NKVEQ
+317 
-322 LENSNSN
+322 
-329 FNLSTAFVND
+329 
-339 IIEDKD
+339 
-345 NNLWIGCYKKGL
+345 
-357 YLLNQRQQAF
+357 
-367 SSWSFSAQNYII
+367 SFSQLDYQ
-379 GSSVSSIAPGENGET
+379 SV
-394 WCTVQNSG
+394 
-402 VFCFDASGKII
+402 
-413 AHPTSP
+413 
-419 AGTCIIYKDRR
+419 
-430 GAYWISNGS
+430 
-439 ALYSYNPHTGAYQ
+439 
-452 EKLTFT
+452 
-458 SAGIYCMTDDN
+458 
-469 QGNLYISVYSKG
+469 GNIV
-481 LYIYNVES
+481 
-489 GKVTV
+489 
-494 LNMRQRGNKGF
+494 
-505 LCNDWVRSM
+505 
-514 AFDHTGHLWI
+514 
-524 GTSNGVS
+524 
-531 CLNTKTLS
+531 
-539 FKDFGWNNILKD
+539 
-551 RQANGIC
+551 
-558 EGKNGNMII
+558 
-567 GTEEGLYLFD
+567 
-577 RKNNKTLAL
+577 
-586 PHAEVLKGKQVC
+586 
-598 SIIKDHQ
+598 
-605 GDLWISTTMGI
+605 
-616 WQYDQKN
+616 
-623 RQFIGHIN
+623 
-631 GNGLTTREYVLGSSM
+631 
-646 HTASDLIAFGTSDGI
+646 
-661 TTFYPERV
+661 
-669 KAKKMELGDVHL
+669 
-681 TNFII
+681 
-686 DGKPINCLTDE
+686 
-697 FTIPY
+697 
-702 EENSFTLEFS
+702 
-712 LLNYRNTDNISFQYR
+712 FQYR
-727 INEGKWNSTNE
+727 INGGKWI
-738 GSNAVSF
+738 SNAAGDNSF
-745 NKLKPG
+745 NFTGL
-751 SYTLEVRAMSNGNF
+751 SYGHYRIEVRTYCNGKY
-765 SKKSTIIHIK
+765 STYKKVINLD
-775 VCDPWYAST
+775 VLAPWFLT
-784 WAFLLYF
+784 VWAKLIYLFLILG
-791 LTAAGIILYIIYR
+791 LTAAAIIVYL
-804 YERHRKE
+804 RKKKR
-811 DLEETKMQFLINA
+811 DMEEAKMQFLINA

-904 TYNANLRGINIRLEM
+904 TYNANLRGIHIKLEM
-919 PETPVNAW
+919 PEKPVNAW

-1052 SDYVVNGKKQ
+1052 SDYVVNGKKP
-1062 QRGAASRNSKILLV
+1062 QRGAASRNCKILLV
-1076 DDDIEICRYLKS
+1076 DDDIEICRYIKS

-1103 EALKQLLSGDF
+1103 EALNQLLSGDF

-1209 IEVKG
+1209 VEVKG

-1278 LIREHKINI
+1278 LIRERKINI

>member
-1 MFLPLFFVTF
+1 MKRFILFSIFCFVQ
-11 AAIITYL
+11 
-18 NKKRT
+18 
-23 KNMKHIRHYLTA
+23 MLTCFSYA
-35 LFAIA
+35 N
-40 LSLMVWAD
+40 
-48 SGELF
+48 SGRLY
-53 TSGKLSSSLINCIVQ
+53 TSNDMSSSLIRCIIQ
-68 DKYGY
+68 DKYGF
-73 IWVGTEYGLSKFDGY
+73 IWVGTNYGLNRFDGY
-88 RFTNYLH
+88 KFSSYLC
-95 NEEDTTSITDNIIS
+95 NPADTTTIQDNDIVKLYPYSKEFLFVATNRGLYKYSYLTNCFQHIVLEKKDEKIRVS
-109 DLLVDKKGNLWI
+109 SLIEDGKHNLLI
-121 GCAKGLMRYNYETNN
+121 
-136 FSRLQFPDGR
+136 
-146 KPRIYSMVESHRGDI
+146 
-161 LLGTA
+161 GTA
-166 GYGLYSVKNNGI
+166 GYGAYRLDMTTGKVTRLSRKSANSV
-178 EKTANNRF
+178 
-186 TIKWERAYAKRDSDV
+186 DD
-201 FFTHIYEDKHHY
+201 FFAMLFFDDEGY
-213 LWQSSHLSTFTRF
+213 LWQANHTKVLR
-226 IEKQGKVQRKDF
+226 KYKYNGKSIKLVSVYEPKDLF
-238 KSPYGAP
+238 GISKLYATDKKGFF
-245 VAFIQHRP
+245 VAHTG
-253 QAMLI
+253 
-258 VCMYGIIYYD
+258 GIMRYD
-268 YRTGRIADAG
+268 YASHSFSRYDFDFSAHQGAG
-278 YDLGTFKNHVTI
+278 YISAVTLDKYGNLWLGTSGDGTFKIPHGSRKAYRVEL
-290 NNATFDHEGN
+290 NNQSFIFDNAHISDLLIDRDGN
-300 LYISTSEHGALI
+300 QWY
-312 IKKGS
+312 
-317 NKVEQ
+317 
-322 LENSNSN
+322 
-329 FNLSTAFVND
+329 
-339 IIEDKD
+339 
-345 NNLWIGCYKKGL
+345 GCYMKGLFLSNNDKNVFHPVSLDELGAGMETISSVVGVADGLMLFVVKNHGL
-357 YLLNQRQQAF
+357 YLLD
-367 SSWSFSAQNYII
+367 
-379 GSSVSSIAPGENGET
+379 EKT
-394 WCTVQNSG
+394 
-402 VFCFDASGKII
+402 GK
-413 AHPTSP
+413 TKLLQSP
-419 AGTCIIYKDRR
+419 AGPIRVYSDFRKNVYVYGRDGIYEYDWKHQTYRLLLPANGLSLDGMQVDAAGNIYFTSPGNGLYVWNRKSGKMTQYLMDDKR
-430 GAYWISNGS
+430 PHKTICNNWISEIRLDS
-439 ALYSYNPHTGAYQ
+439 
-452 EKLTFT
+452 
-458 SAGIYCMTDDN
+458 
-469 QGNLYISVYSKG
+469 
-481 LYIYNVES
+481 
-489 GKVTV
+489 
-494 LNMRQRGNKGF
+494 RG
-505 LCNDWVRSM
+505 W
-514 AFDHTGHLWI
+514 LWCA
-524 GTSNGVS
+524 TANGVS
-531 CLNTKTLS
+531 CMDTKTGYFDIILS
-539 FKDFGWNNILKD
+539 RSLL
-551 RQANGIC
+551 
-558 EGKNGNMII
+558 EGKTCYSTLELSDGKIAI
-567 GTEEGLYLFD
+567 ATEMGLYLYD
-577 RKNNKTLAL
+577 RKKQQTTPW
-586 PHAEVLKGKQVC
+586 PHSESISGLRIYSLK
-598 SIIKDHQ
+598 KDAK
-605 GDLWISTTMGI
+605 GNLWMSTAQGI
-616 WQYDQKN
+616 WCYDSKAKS
-623 RQFIGHIN
+623 FFSFEK
-631 GNGLTTREYVLGSSM
+631 GNGLLTKEYLAGVVGS
-646 HTASDLIAFGTSDGI
+646 TSDGVI
-661 TTFYPERV
+661 CYGNSEGLTYFRPSQV
-669 KAKKMELGDVHL
+669 KDYNEKTSVIYLSGVL
-681 TNFII
+681 L
-686 DGKPINCLTDE
+686 DGKMAPFIGDNLSVPSD
-697 FTIPY
+697 FKSIVL
-702 EENSFTLEFS
+702 SFSQLDYQS
-712 LLNYRNTDNISFQYR
+712 VGNIVFQYR
-727 INEGKWNSTNE
+727 INGGKWI
-738 GSNAVSF
+738 SNAAGDNSF
-745 NKLKPG
+745 NFTGL
-751 SYTLEVRAMSNGNF
+751 SYGHYRIEVRIYCNGKY
-765 SKKSTIIHIK
+765 STYKKVINLD
-775 VCDPWYAST
+775 VLAPWFLT
-784 WAFLLYF
+784 VWAKLIYLFLILG
-791 LTAAGIILYIIYR
+791 LTAAAIIVYLR
-804 YERHRKE
+804 MKKR
-811 DLEETKMQFLINA
+811 DLEEAKMQFLINA

-1052 SDYVVNGKKQ
+1052 SDYVVNGKKL
-1062 QRGAASRNSKILLV
+1062 QRSGASKNSKILLV
-1076 DDDIEICRYLKS
+1076 DDDIEICRYIKT

-1103 EALKQLLSGDF
+1103 EALKQLLTDDF

-1180 LTIDNLID
+1180 LTVDNLID

-1197 SGALKQDDKVEK
+1197 SGALKQDGKVEK

-1278 LIREHKINI
+1278 LIRERKINI

-1310 GMSPTEYAAKY
+1310 GMSPSEYAAKY

>member
-1 MFLPLFFVTF
+1 MLFSIFCFVQ
-11 AAIITYL
+11 
-18 NKKRT
+18 
-23 KNMKHIRHYLTA
+23 MLTCFSYA
-35 LFAIA
+35 N
-40 LSLMVWAD
+40 
-48 SGELF
+48 SGRLY
-53 TSGKLSSSLINCIVQ
+53 TSNDLSSSLIRCIIQ
-68 DKYGY
+68 DKYGF
-73 IWVGTEYGLSKFDGY
+73 IWVGTNYGLNRFDGY
-88 RFTNYLH
+88 KFSTYLC
-95 NEEDTTSITDNIIS
+95 NPADTTTIQDNDIVKLYPYSKEFLFVATNRGLYKYSYLTNSFQHIVLEKKDEKIRVS
-109 DLLVDKKGNLWI
+109 SLIEDGKHNLLI
-121 GCAKGLMRYNYETNN
+121 
-136 FSRLQFPDGR
+136 
-146 KPRIYSMVESHRGDI
+146 
-161 LLGTA
+161 GTA
-166 GYGLYSVKNNGI
+166 GYGAYRLDMTTGKVTRLSRKSANSV
-178 EKTANNRF
+178 
-186 TIKWERAYAKRDSDV
+186 DD
-201 FFTHIYEDKHHY
+201 FFAMLFFDDEGY
-213 LWQSSHLSTFTRF
+213 LWQANHTKVLR
-226 IEKQGKVQRKDF
+226 KYKYNGKSIKLVSVYEPKDLF
-238 KSPYGAP
+238 GISKLYATDKKGFF
-245 VAFIQHRP
+245 VAHTGGMMR
-253 QAMLI
+253 
-258 VCMYGIIYYD
+258 YD
-268 YRTGRIADAG
+268 YASHSFSRYDFDFSAHQGAG
-278 YDLGTFKNHVTI
+278 YISAVTLDKYGNLWLGTSGDGTFKIPHGSRKAYRVEL
-290 NNATFDHEGN
+290 NNQSFIFDNAHISDLLIDRDGN
-300 LYISTSEHGALI
+300 QWY
-312 IKKGS
+312 
-317 NKVEQ
+317 
-322 LENSNSN
+322 
-329 FNLSTAFVND
+329 
-339 IIEDKD
+339 
-345 NNLWIGCYKKGL
+345 GCYMKGLFLSNNDKNVFHPVSLDELGAGMETISSVVGVADGLMLFVVKNHGL
-357 YLLNQRQQAF
+357 YLLDEKTGNTKLLQ
-367 SSWSFSAQNYII
+367 
-379 GSSVSSIAPGENGET
+379 
-394 WCTVQNSG
+394 
-402 VFCFDASGKII
+402 
-413 AHPTSP
+413 SP
-419 AGTCIIYKDRR
+419 AGPIKVYSDFRKNVYVYGRDGIYEYDWKHQTYRLLLPANGLSLDDMRVDAAGNIYFTSQGNGLYVWNR
-430 GAYWISNGS
+430 KSGKMTQYLMDDKRPHKTICNNWISEIRLDS
-439 ALYSYNPHTGAYQ
+439 
-452 EKLTFT
+452 
-458 SAGIYCMTDDN
+458 
-469 QGNLYISVYSKG
+469 
-481 LYIYNVES
+481 
-489 GKVTV
+489 
-494 LNMRQRGNKGF
+494 RG
-505 LCNDWVRSM
+505 W
-514 AFDHTGHLWI
+514 LWCA
-524 GTSNGVS
+524 TANGVS
-531 CLNTKTLS
+531 CMDTKTGYFDIILS
-539 FKDFGWNNILKD
+539 RPLL
-551 RQANGIC
+551 
-558 EGKNGNMII
+558 EGKTCYSTLELSDGKIAI
-567 GTEEGLYLFD
+567 ATEMGLYLYD
-577 RKNNKTLAL
+577 RKKQQTTPW
-586 PHAEVLKGKQVC
+586 PHSESISGLRIYSLK
-598 SIIKDHQ
+598 KDVK
-605 GDLWISTTMGI
+605 GNLWMSTAQGI
-616 WQYDQKN
+616 WCYDSKAKS
-623 RQFIGHIN
+623 FFSFEK
-631 GNGLTTREYVLGSSM
+631 GNGLLTKEYLAGVVG
-646 HTASDLIAFGTSDGI
+646 TTSDGVI
-661 TTFYPERV
+661 CYGNSEGLTYFRPSQV
-669 KAKKMELGDVHL
+669 KDYNEKTSAIYLSGVL
-681 TNFII
+681 L
-686 DGKPINCLTDE
+686 DGKMAPFIGDNLSVPSD
-697 FTIPY
+697 FKSIVL
-702 EENSFTLEFS
+702 SFSQLDYQS
-712 LLNYRNTDNISFQYR
+712 VGNIVFQYR
-727 INEGKWNSTNE
+727 INGGKWI
-738 GSNAVSF
+738 SNAAGDNSF
-745 NKLKPG
+745 NFTGL
-751 SYTLEVRAMSNGNF
+751 SYGHYRIEVRTYCNGKY
-765 SKKSTIIHIK
+765 STYKKVINLDVLT
-775 VCDPWYAST
+775 PWFLT
-784 WAFLLYF
+784 VWAKLIYLFLILG
-791 LTAAGIILYIIYR
+791 LTAAAIIVYL
-804 YERHRKE
+804 RKKKR
-811 DLEETKMQFLINA
+811 DMEEAKMQFLINA
-824 THDIRSPLTLI
+824 THDIRSPLMLI

-852 QADIDTIDRNAQRL
+852 QADIDTIDRNTQRL

-1076 DDDIEICRYLKS
+1076 DDDIEICRYIKT

-1209 IEVKG
+1209 VEVKG

-1278 LIREHKINI
+1278 LIKEHKINI

>member
-1 MFLPLFFVTF
+1 MLFSIFCFVQ
-11 AAIITYL
+11 
-18 NKKRT
+18 
-23 KNMKHIRHYLTA
+23 MLTCFSYA
-35 LFAIA
+35 N
-40 LSLMVWAD
+40 
-48 SGELF
+48 SGRLY
-53 TSGKLSSSLINCIVQ
+53 TSNDMSSSLIRCIIQ
-68 DKYGY
+68 DKYGF
-73 IWVGTEYGLSKFDGY
+73 IWVGTNFGLNRFDGY
-88 RFTNYLH
+88 KFCTYLC
-95 NEEDTTSITDNIIS
+95 NPADTTTIQDNDIVKLYPYSKEFLFVATNRGLYKYSYLTNSFQHIVLEKKDEKIRIS
-109 DLLVDKKGNLWI
+109 SLIEDGKHNLLI
-121 GCAKGLMRYNYETNN
+121 
-136 FSRLQFPDGR
+136 
-146 KPRIYSMVESHRGDI
+146 
-161 LLGTA
+161 GTA
-166 GYGLYSVKNNGI
+166 GYGAYRLDMTTGKVTRLSRKSANSV
-178 EKTANNRF
+178 
-186 TIKWERAYAKRDSDV
+186 DD
-201 FFTHIYEDKHHY
+201 FFAMLFFDDEGY
-213 LWQSSHLSTFTRF
+213 LWQANHTKVLR
-226 IEKQGKVQRKDF
+226 KYKYNGKSIKLVSVYEPKGLFSVCKLYAADKKGF
-238 KSPYGAP
+238 F
-245 VAFIQHRP
+245 VAH
-253 QAMLI
+253 
-258 VCMYGIIYYD
+258 VGGIMRYD
-268 YRTGRIADAG
+268 YASHRFSRYDFDFSAHQGAG
-278 YDLGTFKNHVTI
+278 YISAVTLDKYGNLWLGTSGDGTFKIPHGSRKAYRVEL
-290 NNATFDHEGN
+290 NNQSFIFDNAHISDLLIDRDGN
-300 LYISTSEHGALI
+300 QWY
-312 IKKGS
+312 
-317 NKVEQ
+317 
-322 LENSNSN
+322 
-329 FNLSTAFVND
+329 
-339 IIEDKD
+339 
-345 NNLWIGCYKKGL
+345 GCYMKGLFLSNNDKNVFHPVSLDELGAGMETISSVVGVADGLMLFVVKNHGL
-357 YLLNQRQQAF
+357 YLLDEKTGNTKLLQ
-367 SSWSFSAQNYII
+367 
-379 GSSVSSIAPGENGET
+379 
-394 WCTVQNSG
+394 
-402 VFCFDASGKII
+402 
-413 AHPTSP
+413 SP
-419 AGTCIIYKDRR
+419 AGPIKVYSDFRKNVYVYGRDGIYEYDWKHQTYRLLLPANGLSLDYMRVDAAGNIYFTSQGNGLYVWNR
-430 GAYWISNGS
+430 KSGKMTQYLMDDKRPHKTICNNWISEIRLDS
-439 ALYSYNPHTGAYQ
+439 
-452 EKLTFT
+452 
-458 SAGIYCMTDDN
+458 
-469 QGNLYISVYSKG
+469 
-481 LYIYNVES
+481 
-489 GKVTV
+489 
-494 LNMRQRGNKGF
+494 RG
-505 LCNDWVRSM
+505 W
-514 AFDHTGHLWI
+514 LWCA
-524 GTSNGVS
+524 TANGVS
-531 CLNTKTLS
+531 CMDTKTGYFDIILS
-539 FKDFGWNNILKD
+539 RPLL
-551 RQANGIC
+551 
-558 EGKNGNMII
+558 EGKSCYSTLELSDGKIAI
-567 GTEEGLYLFD
+567 ATEMGLYLYD
-577 RKNNKTLAL
+577 RKKQQTTPW
-586 PHAEVLKGKQVC
+586 PHSESISGLRIYSLK
-598 SIIKDHQ
+598 KDVK
-605 GDLWISTTMGI
+605 GNLWMSTAQGI
-616 WQYDQKN
+616 WCYDSKAKS
-623 RQFIGHIN
+623 FFSFEK
-631 GNGLTTREYVLGSSM
+631 GNGLLTKEYLAGVVGS
-646 HTASDLIAFGTSDGI
+646 TSDGVI
-661 TTFYPERV
+661 CYGNSEGLTYFQPSEV
-669 KAKKMELGDVHL
+669 KDYNEKTSAIYLSGVL
-681 TNFII
+681 L
-686 DGKPINCLTDE
+686 DGKMAPFIGDNLSVPSD
-697 FTIPY
+697 FKSIVL
-702 EENSFTLEFS
+702 SFSQLDYQS
-712 LLNYRNTDNISFQYR
+712 VGNIVFQYR
-727 INEGKWNSTNE
+727 INGGKWI
-738 GSNAVSF
+738 SNAAGDNSF
-745 NKLKPG
+745 NFTGL
-751 SYTLEVRAMSNGNF
+751 SYGHYRIEVRTYCNGKY
-765 SKKSTIIHIK
+765 STYKKVINLD
-775 VCDPWYAST
+775 VLAPWFLT
-784 WAFLLYF
+784 VWAKLLYLF
-791 LTAAGIILYIIYR
+791 LILGLTAAAIIVYL
-804 YERHRKE
+804 RKKKR
-811 DLEETKMQFLINA
+811 DLEEAKMQFLINA

>member
-1 MFLPLFFVTF
+1 MKRFLLFSIICIVQMLTCFSHAVTGRL
-11 AAIITYL
+11 Y
-18 NKKRT
+18 
-23 KNMKHIRHYLTA
+23 
-35 LFAIA
+35 
-40 LSLMVWAD
+40 
-48 SGELF
+48 
-53 TSGKLSSSLINCIVQ
+53 TSNDMSSSLIRCIIQ
-68 DKYGY
+68 DKYGF
-73 IWVGTEYGLSKFDGY
+73 IWVGTNYGLNRFDGY
-88 RFTNYLH
+88 KFSTYLC
-95 NEEDTTSITDNIIS
+95 NPADTTTIQDNDIVKLYPYSKEFLFVATNRGLYKYSYLTNSFQHIVLEKKDEKIRVSSLIEDRKHNLLIGTSGYGAYRLDMTTGKVTRLSRKSANSVDNFFAMLFFDDEGYLWQANHTKVLRKYKYDGKSIRLVSVYEPKDLFGIRKLYATDKKGFFVAHTGGIMRYDYASHSFSRYDFDFSAHQGAGYISAVTLDNYGNLWLGTSGDGTFKIPHGSRKAYRVELNNQSFIFDNAHIS
-109 DLLVDKKGNLWI
+109 DLLIDRDGNQWYGCYMKGLFLSNNDKNVFHPVSLDELGAGMETISSVVGVADGLMLFVVKNHGLYLLDEKTGNTKLLQSPAGLVKVYSDFRKNVYVYGSDGIYEYDWKHQTYQLLLPANGLSLDGMQVDAAGNIYFTSPGNGLYVWNRKSGKMTQYLMDDKRPHKTICNNWTSEIRLDSGGWLWCATANGVSCMDTKTGYFDIILSRPLLEGKSCYSTLELPDSRIAIATEMGLYLYDRKKQQTTPWPHSESISGLRIYSLKKDVKGNLWMSTAQGI
-121 GCAKGLMRYNYETNN
+121 WCYDSKAKSFFSFEKGNGLLTKEYLAGVVGSTSDGVICYGNSEGLTYFRPSLVKDYN
-136 FSRLQFPDGR
+136 
-146 KPRIYSMVESHRGDI
+146 
-161 LLGTA
+161 
-166 GYGLYSVKNNGI
+166 
-178 EKTANNRF
+178 EKTSA
-186 TIKWERAYAKRDSDV
+186 
-201 FFTHIYEDKHHY
+201 IY
-213 LWQSSHLSTFTRF
+213 LSGVLLDGKMAPF
-226 IEKQGKVQRKDF
+226 IGDNLSVPSDF
-238 KSPYGAP
+238 KS
-245 VAFIQHRP
+245 
-253 QAMLI
+253 I
-258 VCMYGIIYYD
+258 V
-268 YRTGRIADAG
+268 
-278 YDLGTFKNHVTI
+278 L
-290 NNATFDHEGN
+290 
-300 LYISTSEHGALI
+300 
-312 IKKGS
+312 
-317 NKVEQ
+317 
-322 LENSNSN
+322 
-329 FNLSTAFVND
+329 
-339 IIEDKD
+339 
-345 NNLWIGCYKKGL
+345 
-357 YLLNQRQQAF
+357 
-367 SSWSFSAQNYII
+367 SFSQLDYQ
-379 GSSVSSIAPGENGET
+379 SV
-394 WCTVQNSG
+394 
-402 VFCFDASGKII
+402 
-413 AHPTSP
+413 
-419 AGTCIIYKDRR
+419 
-430 GAYWISNGS
+430 
-439 ALYSYNPHTGAYQ
+439 
-452 EKLTFT
+452 
-458 SAGIYCMTDDN
+458 
-469 QGNLYISVYSKG
+469 GNIV
-481 LYIYNVES
+481 
-489 GKVTV
+489 
-494 LNMRQRGNKGF
+494 
-505 LCNDWVRSM
+505 
-514 AFDHTGHLWI
+514 
-524 GTSNGVS
+524 
-531 CLNTKTLS
+531 
-539 FKDFGWNNILKD
+539 
-551 RQANGIC
+551 
-558 EGKNGNMII
+558 
-567 GTEEGLYLFD
+567 
-577 RKNNKTLAL
+577 
-586 PHAEVLKGKQVC
+586 
-598 SIIKDHQ
+598 
-605 GDLWISTTMGI
+605 
-616 WQYDQKN
+616 
-623 RQFIGHIN
+623 
-631 GNGLTTREYVLGSSM
+631 
-646 HTASDLIAFGTSDGI
+646 
-661 TTFYPERV
+661 
-669 KAKKMELGDVHL
+669 
-681 TNFII
+681 
-686 DGKPINCLTDE
+686 
-697 FTIPY
+697 
-702 EENSFTLEFS
+702 
-712 LLNYRNTDNISFQYR
+712 FQYR
-727 INEGKWNSTNE
+727 INGGKWI
-738 GSNAVSF
+738 SNAAGDNSF
-745 NKLKPG
+745 NFTGL
-751 SYTLEVRAMSNGNF
+751 SYGHYRIEVRTYCNGKY
-765 SKKSTIIHIK
+765 STYKKVINLD
-775 VCDPWYAST
+775 VLAPWFLT
-784 WAFLLYF
+784 VWAKLIYLFLILG
-791 LTAAGIILYIIYR
+791 LTAAAIIVYL
-804 YERHRKE
+804 RKKKR
-811 DLEETKMQFLINA
+811 DLEEAKMQFLINA

-1103 EALKQLLSGDF
+1103 EALKQLLSDDF

-1209 IEVKG
+1209 VEVKG

>member
-1 MFLPLFFVTF
+1 MKRFILFSIFCIVQMLTCFSHAVTGRL
-11 AAIITYL
+11 Y
-18 NKKRT
+18 
-23 KNMKHIRHYLTA
+23 
-35 LFAIA
+35 
-40 LSLMVWAD
+40 
-48 SGELF
+48 
-53 TSGKLSSSLINCIVQ
+53 TSNDLSSSLIRCIIQ
-68 DKYGY
+68 DKYGF
-73 IWVGTEYGLSKFDGY
+73 IWVGTNYGLNRFDGY
-88 RFTNYLH
+88 KFSTYLC
-95 NEEDTTSITDNIIS
+95 NPSDTTTIQDNDIVKLYPYSKEFLFVATNRGLYKYSYLTNSFQHIVLEKKDEKIRVS
-109 DLLVDKKGNLWI
+109 SLIEDGKHNLLI
-121 GCAKGLMRYNYETNN
+121 
-136 FSRLQFPDGR
+136 
-146 KPRIYSMVESHRGDI
+146 
-161 LLGTA
+161 GTA
-166 GYGLYSVKNNGI
+166 GYGAYRLDMTTGKVTRLSRKSANSV
-178 EKTANNRF
+178 
-186 TIKWERAYAKRDSDV
+186 DD
-201 FFTHIYEDKHHY
+201 FFAMLFFDDEGY
-213 LWQSSHLSTFTRF
+213 LWQANHTKVL
-226 IEKQGKVQRKDF
+226 KKYKYNGKSIKLVSVYEPKGLFSVCKLYAADKKGF
-238 KSPYGAP
+238 F
-245 VAFIQHRP
+245 VAH
-253 QAMLI
+253 
-258 VCMYGIIYYD
+258 VGGIMRYD
-268 YRTGRIADAG
+268 YASHSFSRYDFDFSAHQGAG
-278 YDLGTFKNHVTI
+278 YISAVTLDKYGNLWLGTSGDGTFKIPHGSRKAYRVEL
-290 NNATFDHEGN
+290 NNQSFIFDNAHISDLLIDRDGN
-300 LYISTSEHGALI
+300 QWY
-312 IKKGS
+312 
-317 NKVEQ
+317 
-322 LENSNSN
+322 
-329 FNLSTAFVND
+329 
-339 IIEDKD
+339 
-345 NNLWIGCYKKGL
+345 GCYMKGLFLSNNDKNVFHPVSLDELGAGMETISSVVGVADGLMLFVVKNHGL
-357 YLLNQRQQAF
+357 YLLDEKTGNTKLLQ
-367 SSWSFSAQNYII
+367 
-379 GSSVSSIAPGENGET
+379 
-394 WCTVQNSG
+394 
-402 VFCFDASGKII
+402 
-413 AHPTSP
+413 SP
-419 AGTCIIYKDRR
+419 AGPIKVYSDFRKKVYVYGRDGIYEYDWMHQTYRLLLPSNGLSLDDMRVDAAGNIYFTSQGNGLYVWNRKSGKMTQYLMDDKRPHKTICNN
-430 GAYWISNGS
+430 WISELRLDS
-439 ALYSYNPHTGAYQ
+439 
-452 EKLTFT
+452 
-458 SAGIYCMTDDN
+458 
-469 QGNLYISVYSKG
+469 
-481 LYIYNVES
+481 
-489 GKVTV
+489 
-494 LNMRQRGNKGF
+494 RG
-505 LCNDWVRSM
+505 W
-514 AFDHTGHLWI
+514 LWCA
-524 GTSNGVS
+524 TANGVS
-531 CLNTKTLS
+531 CMDTKTGYFDIILS
-539 FKDFGWNNILKD
+539 RPLL
-551 RQANGIC
+551 
-558 EGKNGNMII
+558 EGKTCYSTLELSDGKIAI
-567 GTEEGLYLFD
+567 ATEMGLYLYD
-577 RKNNKTLAL
+577 RKKQQTTPW
-586 PHAEVLKGKQVC
+586 PHSESISGLRIYSLK
-598 SIIKDHQ
+598 KDVK
-605 GDLWISTTMGI
+605 GNLWMSSAQGI
-616 WQYDQKN
+616 WCYDSKAKS
-623 RQFIGHIN
+623 FFSFEK
-631 GNGLTTREYVLGSSM
+631 GNGLLTKEYLAGVVGS
-646 HTASDLIAFGTSDGI
+646 TSDGVI
-661 TTFYPERV
+661 CYGNSEGLTYFRPSQV
-669 KAKKMELGDVHL
+669 KDYNEKTSAIYLSGVL
-681 TNFII
+681 L
-686 DGKPINCLTDE
+686 DGKMAPFIGDDLSVPSD
-697 FTIPY
+697 FKSIVL
-702 EENSFTLEFS
+702 SFS
-712 LLNYRNTDNISFQYR
+712 LLDYQSVGNIVFQYR
-727 INEGKWNSTNE
+727 INGGKWI
-738 GSNAVSF
+738 SNAAGDNSF
-745 NKLKPG
+745 NFTGL
-751 SYTLEVRAMSNGNF
+751 SYGHYRIEVRTYCNGKYSMYN
-765 SKKSTIIHIK
+765 K
-775 VCDPWYAST
+775 VINLDVLAPWFLT
-784 WAFLLYF
+784 VWAKLIYLFLILG
-791 LTAAGIILYIIYR
+791 LTAAVIIVFL
-804 YERHRKE
+804 RKKKR
-811 DLEETKMQFLINA
+811 DLEEAKMQFLINA

>member
-1 MFLPLFFVTF
+1 MKRFILFSIFCFVQ
-11 AAIITYL
+11 
-18 NKKRT
+18 
-23 KNMKHIRHYLTA
+23 MLTCFSYA
-35 LFAIA
+35 N
-40 LSLMVWAD
+40 
-48 SGELF
+48 SGRLY
-53 TSGKLSSSLINCIVQ
+53 TSNDLSSSLIRCIIQ
-68 DKYGY
+68 DKYGF
-73 IWVGTEYGLSKFDGY
+73 IWVGTNYGLNRFDGY
-88 RFTNYLH
+88 KFSTYLC
-95 NEEDTTSITDNIIS
+95 NPADTTTIQDNDIVKLYPYSKEFLFVATNRGLYKYSYLTNSFQHIVLEKKDEKIRVS
-109 DLLVDKKGNLWI
+109 SLIEDGKHNLLI
-121 GCAKGLMRYNYETNN
+121 
-136 FSRLQFPDGR
+136 
-146 KPRIYSMVESHRGDI
+146 
-161 LLGTA
+161 GTA
-166 GYGLYSVKNNGI
+166 GYGAYRLDMTTGKVTRLSRKSANSVDN
-178 EKTANNRF
+178 
-186 TIKWERAYAKRDSDV
+186 
-201 FFTHIYEDKHHY
+201 FFAMLFFDDEGY
-213 LWQSSHLSTFTRF
+213 LWQANHTKVLR
-226 IEKQGKVQRKDF
+226 KYKYNGKSIKLVSVYEPKDLF
-238 KSPYGAP
+238 GISKLYATDKKGFF
-245 VAFIQHRP
+245 VAHTG
-253 QAMLI
+253 
-258 VCMYGIIYYD
+258 GIMRYD
-268 YRTGRIADAG
+268 YASHSFSRYDFDFSAHQGAG
-278 YDLGTFKNHVTI
+278 YISAVTLDKYGNLWLGTSGDGTFKIPHGSRKAYRVEL
-290 NNATFDHEGN
+290 NNQSFIFDNAHISDLLIDRDGN
-300 LYISTSEHGALI
+300 QWY
-312 IKKGS
+312 
-317 NKVEQ
+317 
-322 LENSNSN
+322 
-329 FNLSTAFVND
+329 
-339 IIEDKD
+339 
-345 NNLWIGCYKKGL
+345 GCYMKGLFLSNNDKNVFHPVSLDELGAGMETISSVVGVADGLMLFVVKNHGL
-357 YLLNQRQQAF
+357 YLLDEKTGNTKLLQ
-367 SSWSFSAQNYII
+367 
-379 GSSVSSIAPGENGET
+379 
-394 WCTVQNSG
+394 
-402 VFCFDASGKII
+402 
-413 AHPTSP
+413 SP
-419 AGTCIIYKDRR
+419 AGPIKVYSDFRKKVYVYGRDGIYEYDWMHQTYRLLLPSNGLSLDDMRVDAAGNIYFTSQGNGLYVWNRKSGKMTQYLMDDKRPHKTICNN
-430 GAYWISNGS
+430 WISEIRLDS
-439 ALYSYNPHTGAYQ
+439 
-452 EKLTFT
+452 
-458 SAGIYCMTDDN
+458 
-469 QGNLYISVYSKG
+469 
-481 LYIYNVES
+481 
-489 GKVTV
+489 
-494 LNMRQRGNKGF
+494 RG
-505 LCNDWVRSM
+505 W
-514 AFDHTGHLWI
+514 LWCA
-524 GTSNGVS
+524 TANGVS
-531 CLNTKTLS
+531 CMDTKTGYFDIILS
-539 FKDFGWNNILKD
+539 RPLL
-551 RQANGIC
+551 
-558 EGKNGNMII
+558 EGKSCYSTLELSDGKIAI
-567 GTEEGLYLFD
+567 ATEMGLYLYD
-577 RKNNKTLAL
+577 RKKQQTTPW
-586 PHAEVLKGKQVC
+586 PHSESISGLRIYSLK
-598 SIIKDHQ
+598 KDVK
-605 GDLWISTTMGI
+605 GNLWMSTAQGI
-616 WQYDQKN
+616 WCYDSKAKS
-623 RQFIGHIN
+623 FFSFEK
-631 GNGLTTREYVLGSSM
+631 GNGLLTKEYLAGVVGS
-646 HTASDLIAFGTSDGI
+646 TSDGVI
-661 TTFYPERV
+661 CYGNSEGLTYFQPSEV
-669 KAKKMELGDVHL
+669 KDYNEKTSAIYLSGVL
-681 TNFII
+681 L
-686 DGKPINCLTDE
+686 DGKMAPFIGDNLSVPSD
-697 FTIPY
+697 FKSIVL
-702 EENSFTLEFS
+702 SFSQLDYQS
-712 LLNYRNTDNISFQYR
+712 VGNIVFQYR
-727 INEGKWNSTNE
+727 INGGKWI
-738 GSNAVSF
+738 SNAAGDNSF
-745 NKLKPG
+745 NFTGL
-751 SYTLEVRAMSNGNF
+751 SYGHYRIEVRTYCNGKY
-765 SKKSTIIHIK
+765 STYKKVINLD
-775 VCDPWYAST
+775 VLAPWYLT
-784 WAFLLYF
+784 VWAKLIYLFLILG
-791 LTAAGIILYIIYR
+791 LTAAAIIVYL
-804 YERHRKE
+804 RKKKR
-811 DLEETKMQFLINA
+811 DLEEAKMQFLINA

-1062 QRGAASRNSKILLV
+1062 QRSGASRNCKILLV

-1103 EALKQLLSGDF
+1103 EALKQLLADDF

-1209 IEVKG
+1209 VEVKG

-1278 LIREHKINI
+1278 LIKEGKINI

>member
-1 MFLPLFFVTF
+1 METISSV
-11 AAIITYL
+11 
-18 NKKRT
+18 
-23 KNMKHIRHYLTA
+23 
-35 LFAIA
+35 
-40 LSLMVWAD
+40 VGVAD
-48 SGELF
+48 
-53 TSGKLSSSLINCIVQ
+53 
-68 DKYGY
+68 
-73 IWVGTEYGLSKFDGY
+73 
-88 RFTNYLH
+88 
-95 NEEDTTSITDNIIS
+95 
-109 DLLVDKKGNLWI
+109 
-121 GCAKGLMRYNYETNN
+121 GLML
-136 FSRLQFPDGR
+136 F
-146 KPRIYSMVESHRGDI
+146 V
-161 LLGTA
+161 
-166 GYGLYSVKNNGI
+166 VKN
-178 EKTANNRF
+178 
-186 TIKWERAYAKRDSDV
+186 
-201 FFTHIYEDKHHY
+201 H
-213 LWQSSHLSTFTRF
+213 
-226 IEKQGKVQRKDF
+226 
-238 KSPYGAP
+238 
-245 VAFIQHRP
+245 
-253 QAMLI
+253 
-258 VCMYGIIYYD
+258 
-268 YRTGRIADAG
+268 
-278 YDLGTFKNHVTI
+278 
-290 NNATFDHEGN
+290 
-300 LYISTSEHGALI
+300 
-312 IKKGS
+312 
-317 NKVEQ
+317 
-322 LENSNSN
+322 
-329 FNLSTAFVND
+329 
-339 IIEDKD
+339 
-345 NNLWIGCYKKGL
+345 GL
-357 YLLNQRQQAF
+357 YLLDEKTGNTKLLQ
-367 SSWSFSAQNYII
+367 
-379 GSSVSSIAPGENGET
+379 
-394 WCTVQNSG
+394 
-402 VFCFDASGKII
+402 
-413 AHPTSP
+413 SP
-419 AGTCIIYKDRR
+419 AGPIKVYSDFRKNVYVYGRDGIYEYDWKHQTYRLLLPANGLSLDGMQVDAAGNIYFASPGNGLYVWNRKSGKMTQYLMDDKR
-430 GAYWISNGS
+430 PHKTICNNWISEIRLDS
-439 ALYSYNPHTGAYQ
+439 
-452 EKLTFT
+452 
-458 SAGIYCMTDDN
+458 
-469 QGNLYISVYSKG
+469 
-481 LYIYNVES
+481 
-489 GKVTV
+489 
-494 LNMRQRGNKGF
+494 RG
-505 LCNDWVRSM
+505 W
-514 AFDHTGHLWI
+514 LWCA
-524 GTSNGVS
+524 TANGVS
-531 CLNTKTLS
+531 CMDTKTGYFDIILS
-539 FKDFGWNNILKD
+539 RPLL
-551 RQANGIC
+551 
-558 EGKNGNMII
+558 EGKTCYSTLELSDGKIAI
-567 GTEEGLYLFD
+567 ATEMGLYLYD
-577 RKNNKTLAL
+577 RKKQQTTPW
-586 PHAEVLKGKQVC
+586 PHSESISGLRIYSLK
-598 SIIKDHQ
+598 KDAR
-605 GDLWISTTMGI
+605 GDLWMSTAQGI
-616 WQYDQKN
+616 WCYSSKAKL
-623 RQFIGHIN
+623 FFSFEK
-631 GNGLTTREYVLGSSM
+631 GNGLLTKEYLAGVAGSTPDGVICYGNSEGLTYFRPSQVKDYNEKMSAIYLSEVL
-646 HTASDLIAFGTSDGI
+646 L
-661 TTFYPERV
+661 
-669 KAKKMELGDVHL
+669 
-681 TNFII
+681 
-686 DGKPINCLTDE
+686 DGKMAPFIGDNLSVPSD
-697 FTIPY
+697 FKSIVL
-702 EENSFTLEFS
+702 NFS
-712 LLNYRNTDNISFQYR
+712 LLDYQSVGNIVFQYR
-727 INEGKWNSTNE
+727 INGGKWI
-738 GSNAVSF
+738 SNAAGDNSF
-745 NKLKPG
+745 NFTGL
-751 SYTLEVRAMSNGNF
+751 SYGHYRIEVRTYCNGKYSIYN
-765 SKKSTIIHIK
+765 KVIK
-775 VCDPWYAST
+775 LNVLAPWYLT
-784 WAFLLYF
+784 VWAKLIYLSLVLGFM
-791 LTAAGIILYIIYR
+791 AAVIFIYLHKKKR
-804 YERHRKE
+804 
-811 DLEETKMQFLINA
+811 DLEEAKMQFLINA

-852 QADIDTIDRNAQRL
+852 HEDIDTMDRNAQRL

-897 QGLVSLF
+897 RGLVSLF

-1039 PLGKEHLKDSQIN
+1039 PLGKEHLKNNQICLDN
-1052 SDYVVNGKKQ
+1052 VGTKKKQ

-1197 SGALKQDDKVEK
+1197 TGALKQDDKVEK
-1209 IEVKG
+1209 VEVKG

-1310 GMSPTEYAAKY
+1310 GMSPTEYAARY
-1321 TE
+1321 SE

>member
-1 MFLPLFFVTF
+1 MYMAVMAFMSMIWKHQTYRLLLP
-11 AAIITYL
+11 A
-18 NKKRT
+18 NG
-23 KNMKHIRHYLTA
+23 
-35 LFAIA
+35 
-40 LSLMVWAD
+40 LSLDGMQVDAAGNIYFASPGNGLYVWNRK
-48 SGELF
+48 
-53 TSGKLSSSLINCIVQ
+53 SGKMTQYLMD
-68 DKYGY
+68 DKRPHKT
-73 IWVGTEYGLSKFDGY
+73 I
-88 RFTNYLH
+88 
-95 NEEDTTSITDNIIS
+95 
-109 DLLVDKKGNLWI
+109 
-121 GCAKGLMRYNYETNN
+121 CNN
-136 FSRLQFPDGR
+136 
-146 KPRIYSMVESHRGDI
+146 
-161 LLGTA
+161 
-166 GYGLYSVKNNGI
+166 
-178 EKTANNRF
+178 
-186 TIKWERAYAKRDSDV
+186 
-201 FFTHIYEDKHHY
+201 
-213 LWQSSHLSTFTRF
+213 
-226 IEKQGKVQRKDF
+226 
-238 KSPYGAP
+238 
-245 VAFIQHRP
+245 
-253 QAMLI
+253 
-258 VCMYGIIYYD
+258 
-268 YRTGRIADAG
+268 
-278 YDLGTFKNHVTI
+278 
-290 NNATFDHEGN
+290 
-300 LYISTSEHGALI
+300 
-312 IKKGS
+312 
-317 NKVEQ
+317 
-322 LENSNSN
+322 
-329 FNLSTAFVND
+329 
-339 IIEDKD
+339 
-345 NNLWIGCYKKGL
+345 
-357 YLLNQRQQAF
+357 
-367 SSWSFSAQNYII
+367 
-379 GSSVSSIAPGENGET
+379 
-394 WCTVQNSG
+394 
-402 VFCFDASGKII
+402 
-413 AHPTSP
+413 
-419 AGTCIIYKDRR
+419 
-430 GAYWISNGS
+430 WISEIRLDS
-439 ALYSYNPHTGAYQ
+439 
-452 EKLTFT
+452 
-458 SAGIYCMTDDN
+458 
-469 QGNLYISVYSKG
+469 
-481 LYIYNVES
+481 
-489 GKVTV
+489 
-494 LNMRQRGNKGF
+494 RG
-505 LCNDWVRSM
+505 W
-514 AFDHTGHLWI
+514 LWCA
-524 GTSNGVS
+524 TANGVS
-531 CLNTKTLS
+531 CMDTKTGYFDIILS
-539 FKDFGWNNILKD
+539 RPLL
-551 RQANGIC
+551 
-558 EGKNGNMII
+558 EGKTCYSTLELSDGKIAI
-567 GTEEGLYLFD
+567 ATEMGLYLYD
-577 RKNNKTLAL
+577 RKKQQTTPW
-586 PHAEVLKGKQVC
+586 PHSESISGLRIYSLK
-598 SIIKDHQ
+598 KDAR
-605 GDLWISTTMGI
+605 GDLWMSTAQGI
-616 WQYDQKN
+616 WCYDSKAKS
-623 RQFIGHIN
+623 FFSFEK
-631 GNGLTTREYVLGSSM
+631 GNGLLTKEYLAGVAGSTPDGVICYGNSEGLTYFRPSQVKDYNEKMSAIYLSEVL
-646 HTASDLIAFGTSDGI
+646 L
-661 TTFYPERV
+661 
-669 KAKKMELGDVHL
+669 
-681 TNFII
+681 
-686 DGKPINCLTDE
+686 DGKMAPFIGDNLSVPSD
-697 FTIPY
+697 FKSIVL
-702 EENSFTLEFS
+702 NFS
-712 LLNYRNTDNISFQYR
+712 LLDYQSVGNIVFQYR
-727 INEGKWNSTNE
+727 INGGKWI
-738 GSNAVSF
+738 SNAAGDNSF
-745 NKLKPG
+745 NFTGL
-751 SYTLEVRAMSNGNF
+751 SYGHYRIEVRTYCNGKYSIYN
-765 SKKSTIIHIK
+765 KVIK
-775 VCDPWYAST
+775 LNVLAPWYLT
-784 WAFLLYF
+784 VWAKLIYLSLVLGFM
-791 LTAAGIILYIIYR
+791 AAVIFIYLHKKKR
-804 YERHRKE
+804 
-811 DLEETKMQFLINA
+811 DLEEAKMQFLINA

-852 QADIDTIDRNAQRL
+852 HEDIDTMDRNAQRL

-897 QGLVSLF
+897 RGLVSLF

-1039 PLGKEHLKDSQIN
+1039 PLGKEHLKNNQICLDN
-1052 SDYVVNGKKQ
+1052 VGTGKKQ

-1197 SGALKQDDKVEK
+1197 TGALKQDDKVEK
-1209 IEVKG
+1209 VEVKG

-1310 GMSPTEYAAKY
+1310 GMSPTEYAARY
-1321 TE
+1321 SE

>member
-1 MFLPLFFVTF
+1 MKRFILFSIFCFVQ
-11 AAIITYL
+11 
-18 NKKRT
+18 
-23 KNMKHIRHYLTA
+23 MLTCFSYA
-35 LFAIA
+35 N
-40 LSLMVWAD
+40 
-48 SGELF
+48 SGRLY
-53 TSGKLSSSLINCIVQ
+53 TSNDLSSSLIRCIIQ
-68 DKYGY
+68 DKYGF
-73 IWVGTEYGLSKFDGY
+73 IWVGTNYGLNRFDGY
-88 RFTNYLH
+88 KFSTYLC
-95 NEEDTTSITDNIIS
+95 NPADTTTIQDNDIVKLYPYSKEFLFVATNRGLYKYSYLTNSFQHIVLEKKDEKIRVSSLIEDGKHNLLIGTSGYGAYRLDMTTGKVTRLSRKSANSVDDFFAMLFFDDEGYLWQANHTKVLRKYKYNGKSIKLVSVYEPKDLFGISKLYATDKKGFFVAHAGGIMRYDYASHSFSRYDFDFSAHQGAGYISAVTLDKYGNLWLGTSGDGTFKIPHGSRKAYRVELNNQSFIFDNAHIS
-109 DLLVDKKGNLWI
+109 DLLIDRDGNQWYGCYMKGLFLSNNDKNVFHPVSLDELGAGMETISSVVGVADGLMLFVVKNHGLYLLDEKTGNTKLLQSPAGPIKVYSDFRKKVYVYGRDGIYEYDWMHQTYRLLLPSNGLSLDDMRVDAAGNIYFTSQGNGLYVWNRKSGKMTQYLMDDKRPHKTICNNWISEIRLDSRGWLWCATANGVSCMDTKTGYFDIILSRPLLEGKSCYSTLELSDGKIAIATEMGLYLYDRKKQQTTPWPHSESISGLRIYSLKKDVKGNLWMSTAQGI
-121 GCAKGLMRYNYETNN
+121 WCYDSKAKSFFSFEKGNGLLTKEYLAGVVGSTSDGVICYGNSEGLTYFQPFEVKDYN
-136 FSRLQFPDGR
+136 
-146 KPRIYSMVESHRGDI
+146 
-161 LLGTA
+161 
-166 GYGLYSVKNNGI
+166 
-178 EKTANNRF
+178 EKTSA
-186 TIKWERAYAKRDSDV
+186 
-201 FFTHIYEDKHHY
+201 IY
-213 LWQSSHLSTFTRF
+213 LSGVLLDGKMAPF
-226 IEKQGKVQRKDF
+226 IGDNLSVPSDF
-238 KSPYGAP
+238 KS
-245 VAFIQHRP
+245 
-253 QAMLI
+253 I
-258 VCMYGIIYYD
+258 V
-268 YRTGRIADAG
+268 
-278 YDLGTFKNHVTI
+278 L
-290 NNATFDHEGN
+290 
-300 LYISTSEHGALI
+300 
-312 IKKGS
+312 
-317 NKVEQ
+317 
-322 LENSNSN
+322 
-329 FNLSTAFVND
+329 
-339 IIEDKD
+339 
-345 NNLWIGCYKKGL
+345 
-357 YLLNQRQQAF
+357 
-367 SSWSFSAQNYII
+367 SFSQLDYQ
-379 GSSVSSIAPGENGET
+379 SV
-394 WCTVQNSG
+394 
-402 VFCFDASGKII
+402 
-413 AHPTSP
+413 
-419 AGTCIIYKDRR
+419 
-430 GAYWISNGS
+430 
-439 ALYSYNPHTGAYQ
+439 
-452 EKLTFT
+452 
-458 SAGIYCMTDDN
+458 
-469 QGNLYISVYSKG
+469 GNIV
-481 LYIYNVES
+481 
-489 GKVTV
+489 
-494 LNMRQRGNKGF
+494 
-505 LCNDWVRSM
+505 
-514 AFDHTGHLWI
+514 
-524 GTSNGVS
+524 
-531 CLNTKTLS
+531 
-539 FKDFGWNNILKD
+539 
-551 RQANGIC
+551 
-558 EGKNGNMII
+558 
-567 GTEEGLYLFD
+567 
-577 RKNNKTLAL
+577 
-586 PHAEVLKGKQVC
+586 
-598 SIIKDHQ
+598 
-605 GDLWISTTMGI
+605 
-616 WQYDQKN
+616 
-623 RQFIGHIN
+623 
-631 GNGLTTREYVLGSSM
+631 
-646 HTASDLIAFGTSDGI
+646 
-661 TTFYPERV
+661 
-669 KAKKMELGDVHL
+669 
-681 TNFII
+681 
-686 DGKPINCLTDE
+686 
-697 FTIPY
+697 
-702 EENSFTLEFS
+702 
-712 LLNYRNTDNISFQYR
+712 FQYR
-727 INEGKWNSTNE
+727 INGGKWI
-738 GSNAVSF
+738 SNAAGDNSF
-745 NKLKPG
+745 NFTGL
-751 SYTLEVRAMSNGNF
+751 SYGHYRIEVRTYCNGKY
-765 SKKSTIIHIK
+765 STYKKVINLD
-775 VCDPWYAST
+775 VLAPWFLT
-784 WAFLLYF
+784 VWAKLLYLF
-791 LTAAGIILYIIYR
+791 LILGFTAAAIIVYL
-804 YERHRKE
+804 RKKKR
-811 DLEETKMQFLINA
+811 DMEEAKMQFLINA

-1209 IEVKG
+1209 VEVKG

>member
-1 MFLPLFFVTF
+1 MLFSIFCFVQ
-11 AAIITYL
+11 
-18 NKKRT
+18 
-23 KNMKHIRHYLTA
+23 MLTCFSYA
-35 LFAIA
+35 N
-40 LSLMVWAD
+40 
-48 SGELF
+48 SGRLY
-53 TSGKLSSSLINCIVQ
+53 TSNDLSSSLIRCIIQ
-68 DKYGY
+68 DKYGF
-73 IWVGTEYGLSKFDGY
+73 IWVGTNYGLNRFDGY
-88 RFTNYLH
+88 KFSTYLC
-95 NEEDTTSITDNIIS
+95 NPADTTTIQDNDIVKLYPYSKEFLFVATNRGLYKYSYLTNSFQHIVLEKKDEKIRVS
-109 DLLVDKKGNLWI
+109 SLIEDGKHNLLI
-121 GCAKGLMRYNYETNN
+121 
-136 FSRLQFPDGR
+136 
-146 KPRIYSMVESHRGDI
+146 
-161 LLGTA
+161 GTA
-166 GYGLYSVKNNGI
+166 GYGAYRLDMTTGKVTRLSRKSANSV
-178 EKTANNRF
+178 
-186 TIKWERAYAKRDSDV
+186 DD
-201 FFTHIYEDKHHY
+201 FFAMLFFDDEGY
-213 LWQSSHLSTFTRF
+213 LWQANHTKVLR
-226 IEKQGKVQRKDF
+226 KYKYDGKSIKLVSVYEPKDLF
-238 KSPYGAP
+238 GISKLYATDKKGFF
-245 VAFIQHRP
+245 VAHTGGMMR
-253 QAMLI
+253 
-258 VCMYGIIYYD
+258 YD
-268 YRTGRIADAG
+268 YASHSFSRYDFDFSAHQGAG
-278 YDLGTFKNHVTI
+278 YISAVTLDKYGNLWLGTSGDGTFKIPHGSRKAYRVEL
-290 NNATFDHEGN
+290 NNQSFIFDNAHISDLLIDRDGN
-300 LYISTSEHGALI
+300 QWY
-312 IKKGS
+312 
-317 NKVEQ
+317 
-322 LENSNSN
+322 
-329 FNLSTAFVND
+329 
-339 IIEDKD
+339 
-345 NNLWIGCYKKGL
+345 GCYMKGLFLSNNDKNVFHPVSLDELGAGMETISSVVGVADGLMLFVVKNHGL
-357 YLLNQRQQAF
+357 YLLDEKTGNTKLLQ
-367 SSWSFSAQNYII
+367 
-379 GSSVSSIAPGENGET
+379 
-394 WCTVQNSG
+394 
-402 VFCFDASGKII
+402 
-413 AHPTSP
+413 SP
-419 AGTCIIYKDRR
+419 AGPIKVYSDFRKNVYVYGRDGIYEYDWKHQTYRLLLPANGLSLDDMRVDAAGNIYFTSQGNGLYVWNR
-430 GAYWISNGS
+430 KSGKMTQYLMDDKRPHKTICNNWISEIRLDS
-439 ALYSYNPHTGAYQ
+439 
-452 EKLTFT
+452 
-458 SAGIYCMTDDN
+458 
-469 QGNLYISVYSKG
+469 
-481 LYIYNVES
+481 
-489 GKVTV
+489 
-494 LNMRQRGNKGF
+494 RG
-505 LCNDWVRSM
+505 W
-514 AFDHTGHLWI
+514 LWCA
-524 GTSNGVS
+524 TANGVS
-531 CLNTKTLS
+531 CMDTKTGYFDIILS
-539 FKDFGWNNILKD
+539 RPLL
-551 RQANGIC
+551 
-558 EGKNGNMII
+558 EGKTCYSTLELSDGKIAI
-567 GTEEGLYLFD
+567 ATEMGLYLYD
-577 RKNNKTLAL
+577 RKKQQTTPW
-586 PHAEVLKGKQVC
+586 PHSESISGLRIYSLK
-598 SIIKDHQ
+598 KDVK
-605 GDLWISTTMGI
+605 GNLWMSSAQGI
-616 WQYDQKN
+616 WCYDSKAKS
-623 RQFIGHIN
+623 FFSFEK
-631 GNGLTTREYVLGSSM
+631 GNGLLTKEYLAGVVGS
-646 HTASDLIAFGTSDGI
+646 TSDGVI
-661 TTFYPERV
+661 CYGNSEGLTYFRPSQV
-669 KAKKMELGDVHL
+669 KDYNEKTSAIYLSGVL
-681 TNFII
+681 L
-686 DGKPINCLTDE
+686 DGKMAPFIGDNLSVPSD
-697 FTIPY
+697 FKSIVL
-702 EENSFTLEFS
+702 SFSQLDYQS
-712 LLNYRNTDNISFQYR
+712 VGNIVFQYR
-727 INEGKWNSTNE
+727 INGGKWI
-738 GSNAVSF
+738 SNAAGDNSF
-745 NKLKPG
+745 NFTGL
-751 SYTLEVRAMSNGNF
+751 SYGHYRIEVRTYCNGKY
-765 SKKSTIIHIK
+765 STYKKVINLDVLT
-775 VCDPWYAST
+775 PWFLT
-784 WAFLLYF
+784 VWAKLIYLFLILG
-791 LTAAGIILYIIYR
+791 LTAAAIIVYL
-804 YERHRKE
+804 RKKKR
-811 DLEETKMQFLINA
+811 DLEEAKMQFLINA

-852 QADIDTIDRNAQRL
+852 QADIDTIDRNTQRL

-1020 VTARNREDGTSGA
+1020 VTARNREDGKSGA

-1076 DDDIEICRYLKS
+1076 DDDIEICRYIKT

-1278 LIREHKINI
+1278 LIRECKINI

>member
-1 MFLPLFFVTF
+1 MLFSIFCFVQ
-11 AAIITYL
+11 
-18 NKKRT
+18 
-23 KNMKHIRHYLTA
+23 MLTCFSYA
-35 LFAIA
+35 N
-40 LSLMVWAD
+40 
-48 SGELF
+48 SGRLY
-53 TSGKLSSSLINCIVQ
+53 TSNDMSSSLIRCIIQ
-68 DKYGY
+68 DKYGF
-73 IWVGTEYGLSKFDGY
+73 IWVGTNYGLNRFDGY
-88 RFTNYLH
+88 KFSTYLC
-95 NEEDTTSITDNIIS
+95 NPADTTTIQDNDIVKLYPYSKEFLFVATNRGLYKYSYLTNSFQHIVLEKKDEKIRIS
-109 DLLVDKKGNLWI
+109 SLIEDGKHNLLI
-121 GCAKGLMRYNYETNN
+121 
-136 FSRLQFPDGR
+136 
-146 KPRIYSMVESHRGDI
+146 
-161 LLGTA
+161 GTA
-166 GYGLYSVKNNGI
+166 GYGAYRLDMTTGKVTRLSRKSANSV
-178 EKTANNRF
+178 
-186 TIKWERAYAKRDSDV
+186 DD
-201 FFTHIYEDKHHY
+201 FFAMLFFDDEGY
-213 LWQSSHLSTFTRF
+213 LWQANHTKVLR
-226 IEKQGKVQRKDF
+226 KYKYNGKSIKLVSVYEPKGLFSVCKLYAADKKGF
-238 KSPYGAP
+238 F
-245 VAFIQHRP
+245 VAH
-253 QAMLI
+253 
-258 VCMYGIIYYD
+258 VGGIMRYD
-268 YRTGRIADAG
+268 YASHRFSRYDFDFSAHQGAG
-278 YDLGTFKNHVTI
+278 YISAVTLDKYGNLWLGTSGDGTFKIPHGSRKAYRVEL
-290 NNATFDHEGN
+290 NNQSFIFDNAHISDLLIDRDGN
-300 LYISTSEHGALI
+300 QWY
-312 IKKGS
+312 
-317 NKVEQ
+317 
-322 LENSNSN
+322 
-329 FNLSTAFVND
+329 
-339 IIEDKD
+339 
-345 NNLWIGCYKKGL
+345 GCYMKGLFLSNNDKNVFHPVSLDELGAGMETISSVVGVADGLMLFVVKNHGL
-357 YLLNQRQQAF
+357 YLLDEKTGNTKLLQ
-367 SSWSFSAQNYII
+367 
-379 GSSVSSIAPGENGET
+379 
-394 WCTVQNSG
+394 
-402 VFCFDASGKII
+402 
-413 AHPTSP
+413 SP
-419 AGTCIIYKDRR
+419 AGPIKVYSDFRKNVYVYGRDGIYEYDWKHQTYRLLLPANGLSLDYMQVDAAGNIYFTSQGNGLYVWNRKSGKMTQYLMDDKR
-430 GAYWISNGS
+430 PHKTICNNWISEIRLDS
-439 ALYSYNPHTGAYQ
+439 
-452 EKLTFT
+452 
-458 SAGIYCMTDDN
+458 
-469 QGNLYISVYSKG
+469 
-481 LYIYNVES
+481 
-489 GKVTV
+489 
-494 LNMRQRGNKGF
+494 RG
-505 LCNDWVRSM
+505 W
-514 AFDHTGHLWI
+514 LWCA
-524 GTSNGVS
+524 TANGVS
-531 CLNTKTLS
+531 CMDTKTGYFDIILS
-539 FKDFGWNNILKD
+539 RPLL
-551 RQANGIC
+551 
-558 EGKNGNMII
+558 EGKSCYSTLELSDGKIAI
-567 GTEEGLYLFD
+567 ATEMGLYLYD
-577 RKNNKTLAL
+577 RKKQQTTPW
-586 PHAEVLKGKQVC
+586 PHSESISGLRIYSLK
-598 SIIKDHQ
+598 KDVK
-605 GDLWISTTMGI
+605 GNLWMSTAQGI
-616 WQYDQKN
+616 WCYDSKAKS
-623 RQFIGHIN
+623 FFSFEK
-631 GNGLTTREYVLGSSM
+631 GNGLLTKEYLAGVVGS
-646 HTASDLIAFGTSDGI
+646 TSDGVI
-661 TTFYPERV
+661 CYGNSEGLTYFQPSEV
-669 KAKKMELGDVHL
+669 KDYNEKTSAIYLSGVL
-681 TNFII
+681 L
-686 DGKPINCLTDE
+686 DGKMAPFIGDNLSVPSD
-697 FTIPY
+697 FKSIVL
-702 EENSFTLEFS
+702 SFSQLDYQS
-712 LLNYRNTDNISFQYR
+712 VGNIVFQYR
-727 INEGKWNSTNE
+727 INGGKWI
-738 GSNAVSF
+738 SNAAGDNSF
-745 NKLKPG
+745 NFTGL
-751 SYTLEVRAMSNGNF
+751 SYGHYRIEVRTYCNGKY
-765 SKKSTIIHIK
+765 STYKKVINLD
-775 VCDPWYAST
+775 VLAPWFLT
-784 WAFLLYF
+784 VWAKLLYLF
-791 LTAAGIILYIIYR
+791 LILGLTAAAIIVYL
-804 YERHRKE
+804 RKKKR
-811 DLEETKMQFLINA
+811 DLEEAKMQFLINA